1 MRALPDEFKLNPDL
15 IQTIHWPDLYG
26 SAEGF
31 GITRLADR
39 LEAPVI
45 VVANNSRRLKLL
57 QEEIAFFMQDHSTAP
72 LLTLSDWE
80 CLPYDVVSPQPE
92 VISDRLRTLAQIPY
106 LERGILLTTV
116 PALMQRLPPSEYIS
130 GHSFFLEA
138 GQILDPENLRN
149 QLHETGYLSVTQVL
163 CQGEY
168 AIRGGV
174 IDIYPMGSNEPLR
187 LDLFGNQLETIRLF
201 DPESQRSSDTRK
213 TVELLPGREYP
224 TDRDAINQFRA
235 NFRSQFEGDPQKHLV
250 YREVSKG
257 NLPTAL
263 DYFWPLFFSQTDTL
277 FEHLPPNATWIL
289 DMGFRDNLDKQW
301 AAINDRHKLACIV
314 PERLPLPPEQLYAAP
329 VEIIQRIDSQTK
341 IFLGTKAHE
350 QSDRPLPG
358 TFWVEPKNS
367 EPYQAITTHL
377 QHSRYKTLLAF
388 ESLGRQDIIN
398 EVLRGRGMSP
408 TEVDG
413 WNEFA
418 RQDGPHLATVA
429 CRIERG
435 AVFHELKLELITETQ
450 IFGERATHTSRRA
463 TGSRDPESI
472 IQSLAE
478 LKTDDPVV
486 HEDHGVGRYR
496 GLKVMRILEHESE
509 LMVVDYQG
517 GDKLYVPILNLHLVS
532 RYLGGDPE
540 TAPLHKLG
548 SEQWTRIK
556 DRAVKRTRDTAAE
569 LLEIQA
575 IRAARSGLALAIPSQ
590 EYSKFIST
598 FVHDETPD
606 QITAME
612 DVLNDLTSN
621 RPMDRLVC
629 GDVGFGK
636 TEIALRAAFVAV
648 HNGKQVALLVPTTL
662 LAQQHFNTFLD
673 RFSDQPV
680 SIRCISRLQTPKEVK
695 KTLNSLR
702 DASLDIVVGTHRLL
716 QPDVSFKD
724 LGLLIIDEEHRFGVR
739 QKEHIKKL
747 RKVVDILTLTATP
760 IPRTLNFTMTGVRDI
775 SLIATPPKQRV
786 AIKTFIRIK
795 HDGLIREACLR
806 EINRGGQVFFLHN
819 QVKSIERVKDELQ
832 YLIPEATI
840 GIAHGQMP
848 ESKLEVVMRN
858 FQQQRF
864 NLMVCSTI
872 IESGIDIPNANT
884 ILIDRAD
891 RLGLAQLHQIR
902 GRVGRSNRQA
912 FAYLLI
918 PDEIAITKNATK
930 RLDAIA
936 SLEGLGAGF
945 SLASHDLE
953 IRGAGEILGE
963 EQSGTIDDIGF
974 SLYADYLKRAIRDLS
989 KLSDDTKPTLY
1000 DQARTEVDLN
1010 LPILFSDS
1018 YLPDVHTRLLLY
1030 KRIAN
1035 ARTVDELYDL
1045 QLETLDR
1052 FGLLPEAAKS
1062 VFAIGT
1068 IKLTATDLGIE
1079 KIQLGDEG
1087 GFVQFSEHTAL
1098 NPILLIDLI
1107 ESSDGVLTMR
1117 DAYKLNIT
1125 TSLPL
1130 AQDKIA
1136 YIKHLL
1142 ARLQSEP

>member
-1 MRALPDEFKLNPDL
+1 MRALPDEFKQNSAF
-15 IQTIHWPDLYG
+15 TETTRWSDLYG
-26 SAEGF
+26 SAEGY
-31 GITRLADR
+31 GIAQLADR
-39 LEAPVI
+39 LKTPV
-45 VVANNSRRLKLL
+45 VVIANNSRRMKLL
-57 QEEIAFFMQDHSTAP
+57 QDEIAFFIRDHSTAP
-72 LLTLSDWE
+72 LLSLSDWE

-92 VISDRLRTLAQIPY
+92 IISDRLRTLAQIPH
-106 LERGILLTTV
+106 LEQGILLSTV
-116 PALMQRLPPSEYIS
+116 PALMQRLPPSKYIS
-130 GHSFFLEA
+130 GHSFFLET
-138 GQILDPENLRN
+138 GQIVDPDNLRKRL
-149 QLHETGYLSVTQVL
+149 QEAGYLAVSQVL

-174 IDIYPMGSNEPLR
+174 IDIYPMGSSDPFR

-201 DPESQRSSDTRK
+201 DPESQRSSDTRNSID
-213 TVELLPGREYP
+213 LLPGREYP
-224 TDRDAINQFRA
+224 TDHDAINQFRT
-235 NFRSQFEGDPQKHLV
+235 NFRRQFEGDPQKHLV
-250 YREVSKG
+250 YREISKG
-257 NLPTAL
+257 NLLTGL
-263 DYFWPLFFSQTDTL
+263 DYFWPLFYSQTDTL
-277 FEHLPPNATWIL
+277 FEHLPSNATWVL
-289 DMGFRDNLDKQW
+289 DKDFRDSVDKHW
-301 AAINDRHKLACIV
+301 AAIVDRHKLACLV

-329 VEIIQRIDSQTK
+329 AEISRRVNSEVN
-341 IFLGTKAHE
+341 IFLGTETHE
-350 QSDRPLPG
+350 QSEKRRPG
-358 TFWVEPKNS
+358 TFWVEPRNS
-367 EPYQAITTHL
+367 EPYQAITKHL
-377 QHSRYKTLLAF
+377 QHTRYKTLLAF
-388 ESLGRQDIIN
+388 ESVGRQDIIS
-398 EVLRGRGMSP
+398 EVLRGRDMCP

-413 WNEFA
+413 WTEFA
-418 RQDGPHLATVA
+418 KKGGPHLATVT

-435 AVFHELKLELITETQ
+435 AVFQDLGLEVITETQ
-450 IFGERATHTSRRA
+450 IFGERTTRA
-463 TGSRDPESI
+463 SKRTASSRDPESI

-478 LKTDDPVV
+478 LKIDDPVV

-517 GDKLYVPILNLHLVS
+517 GDKLYVPILNLHLIN

-548 SEQWTRIK
+548 SEQWARAK
-556 DRAVKRTRDTAAE
+556 DRAAKRTRDTAAE

-575 IRAARSGLALAIPSQ
+575 IRASRAGASLAIPSE
-590 EYSKFIST
+590 EYSTFVST
-598 FVHDETPD
+598 FVHEETPD

-612 DVLNDLTSN
+612 DVLSDLVSDQ
-621 RPMDRLVC
+621 PMDRLVC

-636 TEIALRAAFVAV
+636 TEIALRAAFVAI

-662 LAQQHFNTFLD
+662 LAQQHFDTFLD
-673 RFSDQPV
+673 RFSNQPV
-680 SIRCISRLQTPKEVK
+680 SIRCVSRLQTNKEVE
-695 KTLNSLR
+695 KTLASLR
-702 DASLDIVVGTHRLL
+702 NATLDIVIGTHRLL
-716 QPDVSFKD
+716 QPDVSFMD

-775 SLIATPPKQRV
+775 SLIATPPEQRV

-819 QVKSIERVKDELQ
+819 QVKSIERVRDELQ
-832 YLIPEATI
+832 ILVPEATI

-848 ESKLEVVMRN
+848 ESELEVVMRN

-864 NLMVCSTI
+864 NLMVCSTF

-945 SLASHDLE
+945 ALASHDLE
-953 IRGAGEILGE
+953 IRGAGELLGE

-974 SLYADYLKRAIRDLS
+974 SLYADYLSRAIRDLA
-989 KLSDDTKPTLY
+989 KLPNDNKYTLHE
-1000 DQARTEVDLN
+1000 QIRTEIDLD
-1010 LPILFSDS
+1010 LPILFPDS
-1018 YLPDVHTRLLLY
+1018 YLPDVHARLLLY

-1035 ARTVDELYDL
+1035 AQTAEDLYDL

-1062 VFAIGT
+1062 VFAISD
-1068 IKLTATDLGIE
+1068 IKLTATGLGIE
-1079 KIQLGDEG
+1079 KIKLGDKG
-1087 GFVQFSEHTAL
+1087 GFVKFSEHTAL
-1098 NPILLIDLI
+1098 DPVQLVDLI
-1107 ESSDGVLTMR
+1107 ESSNNEINMR
-1117 DAYKLNIT
+1117 GTYTLGIT

-1130 AQDKIA
+1130 PQDKIA
-1136 YIKHLL
+1136 YIKNLL
-1142 ARLQSEP
+1142 ATLQSDP

>member
-1 MRALPDEFKLNPDL
+1 MRALRDKFKPNSDL
-15 IQTIHWPDLYG
+15 TQTTRWSELYG

-31 GITRLADR
+31 GITRLADS
-39 LEAPVI
+39 LEKPV
-45 VVANNSRRLKLL
+45 VVIANDSRRMKLL
-57 QEEIAFFMQDHSTAP
+57 QEEIAFFIRDHSTAP
-72 LLTLSDWE
+72 LLSLSDWE

-92 VISDRLRTLAQIPY
+92 VISDRLRTLAQIPH
-106 LERGILLTTV
+106 LERGILLSTV

-130 GHSFFLEA
+130 GHSFFLET
-138 GQILDPENLRN
+138 GQIVDPENLRIRL
-149 QLHETGYLSVTQVL
+149 QEAGYLAVSQVL

-174 IDIYPMGSNEPLR
+174 IDIYPMGSSEPFR

-201 DPESQRSSDTRK
+201 DPTSQRSSETRSSI
-213 TVELLPGREYP
+213 ELLPGREYP
-224 TDRDAINQFRA
+224 TDRDAINRFRA
-235 NFRSQFEGDPQKHLV
+235 NFRRQFEGDPQKHLV
-250 YREVSKG
+250 YREISKG
-257 NLPTAL
+257 NLPAGL
-263 DYFWPLFFSQTDTL
+263 DCFWPLFYSQTDTL
-277 FEHLPPNATWIL
+277 FEHLPCNATWIL
-289 DMGFRDNLDKQW
+289 DKDFRDSVDKHW
-301 AAINDRHKLACIV
+301 AAIADRHTLACLV

-329 VEIIQRIDSQTK
+329 TEIIPRLDDEVK
-341 IFLGTKAHE
+341 IVLGTEEHE
-350 QSDRPLPG
+350 QSERPIPG
-358 TFWVEPKNS
+358 TFWVEPRSS
-367 EPYQAITTHL
+367 EPYQAVIKHL
-377 QHSRYKTLLAF
+377 QHTRYKTLLAF

-398 EVLRGRGMSP
+398 EVLRGRDMCP

-413 WNEFA
+413 WIEFSNKG
-418 RQDGPHLATVA
+418 GPHLATTT

-435 AVFHELKLELITETQ
+435 AVFQDLGLEVITETQ
-450 IFGERATHTSRRA
+450 IFGERATHTSRRTA
-463 TGSRDPESI
+463 SSRNPESI
-472 IQSLAE
+472 IKSLAE
-478 LKTDDPVV
+478 LKVDDPVV

-496 GLKVMRILEHESE
+496 GLKIMRILEHESE

-517 GDKLYVPILNLHLVS
+517 DDKLYVPILNLHLVS

-548 SEQWTRIK
+548 SEQWARVK
-556 DRAVKRTRDTAAE
+556 DRAAKRTRDTAAE

-575 IRAARSGLALAIPSQ
+575 IRASRAGATLAIPTQ
-590 EYSKFIST
+590 EYSKFVST
-598 FVHDETPD
+598 FVHEETPD

-612 DVLNDLTSN
+612 DVLNDLVSD

-662 LAQQHFNTFLD
+662 LAQQHFDTFLD
-673 RFSDQPV
+673 RFSNQPV
-680 SIRCISRLQTPKEVK
+680 SIRCVSRLQTNKEVE
-695 KTLNSLR
+695 KTLDSLR
-702 DASLDIVVGTHRLL
+702 NASLDIVIGTHRLL

-747 RKVVDILTLTATP
+747 RQVVDILTLTATP

-775 SLIATPPKQRV
+775 SLIATPPEQRV
-786 AIKTFIRIK
+786 AIKTFVRIK

-819 QVKSIERVKDELQ
+819 QVRSIERVRDELQ
-832 YLIPEATI
+832 ILVPEATI

-848 ESKLEVVMRN
+848 ESELEVVMRN

-902 GRVGRSNRQA
+902 GRVGRSHRQA

-918 PDEIAITKNATK
+918 PDEITITKNATK

-945 SLASHDLE
+945 ALASHDLE
-953 IRGAGEILGE
+953 IRGAGELLGE

-974 SLYADYLKRAIRDLS
+974 SLYADYLNRAIRDLS
-989 KLSDDTKPTLY
+989 KLPTDTKFTL
-1000 DQARTEVDLN
+1000 DEQTRTEVDLD
-1010 LPILFSDS
+1010 LPILFPDS

-1030 KRIAN
+1030 KRIAS
-1035 ARTVDELYDL
+1035 AETTEDLYDL

-1052 FGLLPEAAKS
+1052 FGLLPEVAKS
-1062 VFAIGT
+1062 VFAISD
-1068 IKLTATDLGIE
+1068 IKLTATSLGIE
-1079 KIQLGDEG
+1079 KIQLGDNG
-1087 GFVQFSEHTAL
+1087 GVVRFSEHTAL
-1098 NPILLIDLI
+1098 DPILLVDLI
-1107 ESSDGVLTMR
+1107 ESSDGEIHMR
-1117 DAYKLNIT
+1117 GAYILNIIA
-1125 TSLPL
+1125 SLPL
-1130 AQDKIA
+1130 PQDKIA

-1142 ARLQSEP
+1142 ATLRGDP

>member
-1 MRALPDEFKLNPDL
+1 MRALPDEFKQNSAF
-15 IQTIHWPDLYG
+15 TETTRWSDLYG

-31 GITRLADR
+31 GIARLADR
-39 LEAPVI
+39 LKTPV
-45 VVANNSRRLKLL
+45 VVIANNSRRMKLL
-57 QEEIAFFMQDHSTAP
+57 QDEIAFFIRDHSTAP
-72 LLTLSDWE
+72 LLSLSDWE

-92 VISDRLRTLAQIPY
+92 IISDRLRTLAQIPH
-106 LERGILLTTV
+106 LEQGILLSTV

-130 GHSFFLEA
+130 GHSFFLET
-138 GQILDPENLRN
+138 GQIVDPDNLRKRL
-149 QLHETGYLSVTQVL
+149 QEAGYLAVSQVL

-174 IDIYPMGSNEPLR
+174 IDIYPMGSSDPFR

-201 DPESQRSSDTRK
+201 DPESQRSSDTRNSI
-213 TVELLPGREYP
+213 ELLPGREYP
-224 TDRDAINQFRA
+224 TDHDAINQFRT
-235 NFRSQFEGDPQKHLV
+235 NFRRQFEGDPQKHLV
-250 YREVSKG
+250 YREISKG
-257 NLPTAL
+257 NLPTGL
-263 DYFWPLFFSQTDTL
+263 DYFWPLFYSQTDTL
-277 FEHLPPNATWIL
+277 FEHLPSNATWVL
-289 DMGFRDNLDKQW
+289 DKDFRDSVDKHW
-301 AAINDRHKLACIV
+301 AAIVDRHKLACLV

-329 VEIIQRIDSQTK
+329 AEISRRVNSEIN
-341 IFLGTKAHE
+341 IFLGTETHE
-350 QSDRPLPG
+350 QSEKRRPG
-358 TFWVEPKNS
+358 TFWVEPRNS
-367 EPYQAITTHL
+367 EPYQAITKHL
-377 QHSRYKTLLAF
+377 QHTRYKTLLAF
-388 ESLGRQDIIN
+388 ESVGRQDIIS
-398 EVLRGRGMSP
+398 EVLRGRDMCP

-413 WNEFA
+413 WSEFA
-418 RQDGPHLATVA
+418 KKGGPHLATVT

-435 AVFHELKLELITETQ
+435 AVFQDLGLEVITETQ
-450 IFGERATHTSRRA
+450 IFGERTTRA
-463 TGSRDPESI
+463 SKRTAGSRDPESI

-478 LKTDDPVV
+478 LKIDDPVV

-517 GDKLYVPILNLHLVS
+517 GDKLYVPILNLHLVN

-548 SEQWTRIK
+548 SEQWARAK
-556 DRAVKRTRDTAAE
+556 DRAAKRTRDTAAE

-575 IRAARSGLALAIPSQ
+575 IRASRAGASLAIPSE
-590 EYSKFIST
+590 EYSTFVST
-598 FVHDETPD
+598 FVHEETPD

-612 DVLNDLTSN
+612 DVLSDLVSDQ
-621 RPMDRLVC
+621 PMDRLVC

-636 TEIALRAAFVAV
+636 TEIALRAAFVAI

-662 LAQQHFNTFLD
+662 LAQQHFDTFLD
-673 RFSDQPV
+673 RFSNQPV
-680 SIRCISRLQTPKEVK
+680 SIRCVSRLQTNKEVE
-695 KTLNSLR
+695 KTLASLR
-702 DASLDIVVGTHRLL
+702 NATLDIVIGTHRLL
-716 QPDVSFKD
+716 QPDVSFMD

-775 SLIATPPKQRV
+775 SLIATPPEQRV

-819 QVKSIERVKDELQ
+819 QVKSIERVRDELQ
-832 YLIPEATI
+832 ILVPEATI

-848 ESKLEVVMRN
+848 ESELEVVMRN

-918 PDEIAITKNATK
+918 PDEITITANATK

-945 SLASHDLE
+945 ALASHDLE
-953 IRGAGEILGE
+953 IRGAGELLGE

-974 SLYADYLKRAIRDLS
+974 SLYADYLNRAIRDLA
-989 KLSDDTKPTLY
+989 KLPNDNKYTLHE
-1000 DQARTEVDLN
+1000 QIRTEIDLD
-1010 LPILFSDS
+1010 LPILFPDS
-1018 YLPDVHTRLLLY
+1018 YLPDVHARLLLY

-1035 ARTVDELYDL
+1035 AQTAEDLYDL

-1062 VFAIGT
+1062 VFAISD
-1068 IKLTATDLGIE
+1068 IKLTATGLGIE
-1079 KIQLGDEG
+1079 KIKLGDKG
-1087 GFVQFSEHTAL
+1087 GFVKFSEHTAL
-1098 NPILLIDLI
+1098 DPVQLVDLI
-1107 ESSDGVLTMR
+1107 ESSNNEINMR
-1117 DAYKLNIT
+1117 GTYTLGIT
-1125 TSLPL
+1125 RSLPL
-1130 AQDKIA
+1130 PQDKITYA
-1136 YIKHLL
+1136 KNLMNLL
-1142 ARLQSEP
+1142 RDNV

>member
-1 MRALPDEFKLNPDL
+1 M
-15 IQTIHWPDLYG
+15 
-26 SAEGF
+26 
-31 GITRLADR
+31 
-39 LEAPVI
+39 
-45 VVANNSRRLKLL
+45 
-57 QEEIAFFMQDHSTAP
+57 
-72 LLTLSDWE
+72 
-80 CLPYDVVSPQPE
+80 
-92 VISDRLRTLAQIPY
+92 
-106 LERGILLTTV
+106 
-116 PALMQRLPPSEYIS
+116 
-130 GHSFFLEA
+130 
-138 GQILDPENLRN
+138 
-149 QLHETGYLSVTQVL
+149 
-163 CQGEY
+163 
-168 AIRGGV
+168 
-174 IDIYPMGSNEPLR
+174 
-187 LDLFGNQLETIRLF
+187 
-201 DPESQRSSDTRK
+201 
-213 TVELLPGREYP
+213 
-224 TDRDAINQFRA
+224 
-235 NFRSQFEGDPQKHLV
+235 
-250 YREVSKG
+250 YREISKG
-257 NLPTAL
+257 NLPTGL
-263 DYFWPLFFSQTDTL
+263 DFFWPLFYSQTDTL
-277 FEHLPPNATWIL
+277 FEHLPSNATWVL
-289 DMGFRDNLDKQW
+289 DKDFRDSVDKQW
-301 AAINDRHKLACIV
+301 AAIVDRHKLACLV

-329 VEIIQRIDSQTK
+329 AEIIQRVDSEVK
-341 IFLGTKAHE
+341 IFLGTETHE
-350 QSDRPLPG
+350 QSEKRRPG
-358 TFWVEPKNS
+358 TFWVEPRNS
-367 EPYQAITTHL
+367 EPYQAVTKHL
-377 QHSRYKTLLAF
+377 QHTRYKTLLAF

-398 EVLRGRGMSP
+398 EVLRGRDMCP
-408 TEVDG
+408 TEVNG
-413 WNEFA
+413 WAEFV
-418 RQDGPHLATVA
+418 RKGGPHLATVN

-435 AVFHELKLELITETQ
+435 AVFQDLGLEVITEIQ
-450 IFGERATHTSRRA
+450 IFGERTTRAPRRTA
-463 TGSRDPESI
+463 ISRDPESI
-472 IQSLAE
+472 IKSLAE
-478 LKTDDPVV
+478 LKIDDPVV

-517 GDKLYVPILNLHLVS
+517 GDKLYVPILNLHLVN

-548 SEQWTRIK
+548 SEQWARAK
-556 DRAVKRTRDTAAE
+556 DRAAKRTRDTAAE

-575 IRAARSGLALAIPSQ
+575 IRASRAGASLAIPSE
-590 EYSKFIST
+590 EYSTFVST
-598 FVHDETPD
+598 FVHEETPD

-612 DVLNDLTSN
+612 DVLSDLVSDQ
-621 RPMDRLVC
+621 PMDRLVC

-636 TEIALRAAFVAV
+636 TEIALRAAFVAI

-662 LAQQHFNTFLD
+662 LAQQHFDTFLD

-680 SIRCISRLQTPKEVK
+680 SIRCVSRLQTNKEVE
-695 KTLNSLR
+695 KTLASLR
-702 DASLDIVVGTHRLL
+702 NATLDIVIGTHRLL
-716 QPDVSFKD
+716 QPDVSFMD

-775 SLIATPPKQRV
+775 SLIATPPEQRV

-819 QVKSIERVKDELQ
+819 QVKSIERVRDELQ
-832 YLIPEATI
+832 ILVPEATI

-848 ESKLEVVMRN
+848 ESELEVVMRN

-945 SLASHDLE
+945 ALASHDLE
-953 IRGAGEILGE
+953 IRGAGELLGE

-974 SLYADYLKRAIRDLS
+974 SLYADYLNRAIRDLA
-989 KLSDDTKPTLY
+989 KLPNDNKYTLY
-1000 DQARTEVDLN
+1000 EQIRTEIDLD
-1010 LPILFSDS
+1010 LPILFPDS
-1018 YLPDVHTRLLLY
+1018 YLPDVHARLLLY

-1035 ARTVDELYDL
+1035 AQTVEDLYDL

-1062 VFAIGT
+1062 VFAISD
-1068 IKLTATDLGIE
+1068 IKLTATGLGIE
-1079 KIQLGDEG
+1079 KIKLGDKG
-1087 GFVQFSEHTAL
+1087 GFVKFSEHTAL
-1098 NPILLIDLI
+1098 DPVQLVDLI
-1107 ESSDGVLTMR
+1107 ESSNNEINMR
-1117 DAYKLNIT
+1117 GTYTLGIT

-1130 AQDKIA
+1130 PQDKITYA
-1136 YIKHLL
+1136 KNLMNLL
-1142 ARLQSEP
+1142 RDNV

>member
-1 MRALPDEFKLNPDL
+1 MRALPDEFKQNSAF
-15 IQTIHWPDLYG
+15 TETTRWSDLYG
-26 SAEGF
+26 SAEGY
-31 GITRLADR
+31 GIARLADR
-39 LEAPVI
+39 LKTPV
-45 VVANNSRRLKLL
+45 VVIANNSRRMKLL
-57 QEEIAFFMQDHSTAP
+57 QDEIAFFIRDHSTAP
-72 LLTLSDWE
+72 LLSLSDWE

-92 VISDRLRTLAQIPY
+92 IISDRLRTLAQIPH
-106 LERGILLTTV
+106 LEQGILLSTV
-116 PALMQRLPPSEYIS
+116 PALMQRLPPSKYIS
-130 GHSFFLEA
+130 GHSFFLET
-138 GQILDPENLRN
+138 GQIVDPDNLRKRL
-149 QLHETGYLSVTQVL
+149 QEAGYLAVSQVL

-174 IDIYPMGSNEPLR
+174 IDIYPMGSSDPFR
-187 LDLFGNQLETIRLF
+187 LDLFGNQLETIRSF
-201 DPESQRSSDTRK
+201 DPESQRSSDTRNSI
-213 TVELLPGREYP
+213 ELLPGREYP
-224 TDRDAINQFRA
+224 TDHDAINQFRT
-235 NFRSQFEGDPQKHLV
+235 NFRRQFEGDPQKHLV
-250 YREVSKG
+250 YREISKG
-257 NLPTAL
+257 NLPTGL
-263 DYFWPLFFSQTDTL
+263 DYFWPLFYSQTDTL
-277 FEHLPPNATWIL
+277 FEHLPSNATWVL
-289 DMGFRDNLDKQW
+289 DKDFRDSVDKHW
-301 AAINDRHKLACIV
+301 AAIVDRHKLACLV

-329 VEIIQRIDSQTK
+329 AEISRRVNSEVN
-341 IFLGTKAHE
+341 IFLGTETRE
-350 QSDRPLPG
+350 QSEKRRPG
-358 TFWVEPKNS
+358 TFWVEPRNS
-367 EPYQAITTHL
+367 EPYQAITKHL
-377 QHSRYKTLLAF
+377 QHTRYKTLLAF
-388 ESLGRQDIIN
+388 ESVGRQDIIS
-398 EVLRGRGMSP
+398 EALRSRDMCP

-413 WNEFA
+413 WTEFA
-418 RQDGPHLATVA
+418 KKGGPHLATVT

-435 AVFHELKLELITETQ
+435 AVFQDLGLEVITEIQ
-450 IFGERATHTSRRA
+450 IFGERTTRA
-463 TGSRDPESI
+463 SKRTASSRDPESI

-478 LKTDDPVV
+478 LKIDDPVV

-517 GDKLYVPILNLHLVS
+517 GDKLYVPILNLHLIN

-548 SEQWTRIK
+548 SEQWARAK
-556 DRAVKRTRDTAAE
+556 DRAAKRTRDTAAE

-575 IRAARSGLALAIPSQ
+575 IRASRAGASLAIPSE
-590 EYSKFIST
+590 EYSTFVST
-598 FVHDETPD
+598 FVHEETPD

-612 DVLNDLTSN
+612 DVLSDLASDQ
-621 RPMDRLVC
+621 PMDRLVC

-636 TEIALRAAFVAV
+636 TEIALRAAFVAI

-662 LAQQHFNTFLD
+662 LAQQHFDTFLD
-673 RFSDQPV
+673 RFSNQPV
-680 SIRCISRLQTPKEVK
+680 SIRCVSRLQTNKEVE
-695 KTLNSLR
+695 KTLASLR
-702 DASLDIVVGTHRLL
+702 NATLDIVIGTHRLL
-716 QPDVSFKD
+716 QPDVSFMD

-775 SLIATPPKQRV
+775 SLIATPPEQRV

-819 QVKSIERVKDELQ
+819 QVKSIERVRDELQ
-832 YLIPEATI
+832 ILVPEATI

-848 ESKLEVVMRN
+848 ESELEVVMRN

-945 SLASHDLE
+945 ALASHDLE
-953 IRGAGEILGE
+953 IRGAGELLGE

-974 SLYADYLKRAIRDLS
+974 SLYADYLNRAIRDLA
-989 KLSDDTKPTLY
+989 KLPNDNKYTLHE
-1000 DQARTEVDLN
+1000 QIRTEIDLD
-1010 LPILFSDS
+1010 LPILFPDS
-1018 YLPDVHTRLLLY
+1018 YLPDVHARLLLY

-1035 ARTVDELYDL
+1035 AQTAEDLYDL

-1062 VFAIGT
+1062 VFAISD
-1068 IKLTATDLGIE
+1068 IKLTATGLGIE
-1079 KIQLGDEG
+1079 KIKLGDKG
-1087 GFVQFSEHTAL
+1087 GFVKFSGHTAL
-1098 NPILLIDLI
+1098 DPVQLVDLI
-1107 ESSDGVLTMR
+1107 ESSNNEINMR
-1117 DAYKLNIT
+1117 GTYTLGIT
-1125 TSLPL
+1125 RSLPL
-1130 AQDKIA
+1130 PQDKITYA
-1136 YIKHLL
+1136 KNLMNLL
-1142 ARLQSEP
+1142 RDNV

>member
-1 MRALPDEFKLNPDL
+1 M
-15 IQTIHWPDLYG
+15 
-26 SAEGF
+26 
-31 GITRLADR
+31 
-39 LEAPVI
+39 
-45 VVANNSRRLKLL
+45 
-57 QEEIAFFMQDHSTAP
+57 
-72 LLTLSDWE
+72 
-80 CLPYDVVSPQPE
+80 
-92 VISDRLRTLAQIPY
+92 
-106 LERGILLTTV
+106 
-116 PALMQRLPPSEYIS
+116 
-130 GHSFFLEA
+130 
-138 GQILDPENLRN
+138 
-149 QLHETGYLSVTQVL
+149 
-163 CQGEY
+163 
-168 AIRGGV
+168 
-174 IDIYPMGSNEPLR
+174 
-187 LDLFGNQLETIRLF
+187 
-201 DPESQRSSDTRK
+201 
-213 TVELLPGREYP
+213 
-224 TDRDAINQFRA
+224 
-235 NFRSQFEGDPQKHLV
+235 
-250 YREVSKG
+250 YREISKG
-257 NLPTAL
+257 NLPTGL
-263 DYFWPLFFSQTDTL
+263 DYFWPLFYSQTDTL
-277 FEHLPPNATWIL
+277 FEHLLSNATWVL
-289 DMGFRDNLDKQW
+289 DKDFRDSVDKHW
-301 AAINDRHKLACIV
+301 AAIVDRHKLACLV

-329 VEIIQRIDSQTK
+329 AEISRRVNSEVN
-341 IFLGTKAHE
+341 IFLGTETHE
-350 QSDRPLPG
+350 QSEKRRPG
-358 TFWVEPKNS
+358 TFWVEPRNS
-367 EPYQAITTHL
+367 EPYQAITKHL
-377 QHSRYKTLLAF
+377 QHTRYKTLLAF
-388 ESLGRQDIIN
+388 ESVGKQDIIS
-398 EVLRGRGMSP
+398 EVLRGRDMCP

-413 WNEFA
+413 WTEFA
-418 RQDGPHLATVA
+418 RKGGPHLATVT
-429 CRIERG
+429 CRMERG
-435 AVFHELKLELITETQ
+435 AVFQDLGLEVITETQ
-450 IFGERATHTSRRA
+450 IFGERTTRAPRRTA
-463 TGSRDPESI
+463 ISRDPESI
-472 IQSLAE
+472 IKSLAE
-478 LKTDDPVV
+478 LKIDDPVV

-517 GDKLYVPILNLHLVS
+517 GDKLYVPILNLHLVN

-548 SEQWTRIK
+548 SEQWARAK
-556 DRAVKRTRDTAAE
+556 DRAAKRTRDTAAE

-575 IRAARSGLALAIPSQ
+575 IRASRAGASLAIPSE
-590 EYSKFIST
+590 EYSTFVST
-598 FVHDETPD
+598 FVHEETPD

-612 DVLNDLTSN
+612 DVLSDLVSDQ
-621 RPMDRLVC
+621 PMDRLVC

-636 TEIALRAAFVAV
+636 TEIALRAAFVAI

-662 LAQQHFNTFLD
+662 LAQQHFDTFLD

-680 SIRCISRLQTPKEVK
+680 SIRCVSRLQTNKEVE
-695 KTLNSLR
+695 KTLASLR
-702 DASLDIVVGTHRLL
+702 NATLDIVIGTHRLL
-716 QPDVSFKD
+716 QPDVSFMD

-775 SLIATPPKQRV
+775 SLIATPPEQRV

-795 HDGLIREACLR
+795 HEGLIREACLR

-819 QVKSIERVKDELQ
+819 QVKSIERVRDELQ
-832 YLIPEATI
+832 ILVPEATI

-848 ESKLEVVMRN
+848 ESELEVVMRN

-945 SLASHDLE
+945 ALASHDLE
-953 IRGAGEILGE
+953 IRGAGELLGE

-974 SLYADYLKRAIRDLS
+974 SLYADYLNRAIRDLA
-989 KLSDDTKPTLY
+989 KLPNDNKYTLY
-1000 DQARTEVDLN
+1000 EQIRTEIDLD
-1010 LPILFSDS
+1010 LPILFPDS
-1018 YLPDVHTRLLLY
+1018 YLPDVHARLLLY

-1035 ARTVDELYDL
+1035 AQTVEDLYDL

-1062 VFAIGT
+1062 VFAISD
-1068 IKLTATDLGIE
+1068 IKLTATGLGIE
-1079 KIQLGDEG
+1079 KIKLGDKG
-1087 GFVQFSEHTAL
+1087 GFVKFSEHTAL
-1098 NPILLIDLI
+1098 DPVQLVDLI
-1107 ESSDGVLTMR
+1107 ESSNNEINMRGTYTLGV
-1117 DAYKLNIT
+1117 T

-1130 AQDKIA
+1130 PQDKIA

-1142 ARLQSEP
+1142 ATLQSDP

>member
-1 MRALPDEFKLNPDL
+1 MRALPDEFKQNSAF
-15 IQTIHWPDLYG
+15 TETTRWSDLYG
-26 SAEGF
+26 SAEGY
-31 GITRLADR
+31 GIARLADR
-39 LEAPVI
+39 LKTPV
-45 VVANNSRRLKLL
+45 VVIANNSRRMKLL
-57 QEEIAFFMQDHSTAP
+57 QDEIAFFIRDHSTAP
-72 LLTLSDWE
+72 LLSLSDWE

-92 VISDRLRTLAQIPY
+92 IISDRLRTLAQIPH
-106 LERGILLTTV
+106 LEQGILLSTV
-116 PALMQRLPPSEYIS
+116 PALMQRLPPSKYIS
-130 GHSFFLEA
+130 GHSFFLET
-138 GQILDPENLRN
+138 GQIVDPDNLRKRL
-149 QLHETGYLSVTQVL
+149 QEAGYLAVSQVL

-174 IDIYPMGSNEPLR
+174 IDIYPMGSSDPFR

-201 DPESQRSSDTRK
+201 DPESQRSSDTRNSI
-213 TVELLPGREYP
+213 ELLPGREYP
-224 TDRDAINQFRA
+224 TDHDAINQFRT
-235 NFRSQFEGDPQKHLV
+235 NFRRQFEGDPQKHLV
-250 YREVSKG
+250 YREISKG
-257 NLPTAL
+257 NLPTGL
-263 DYFWPLFFSQTDTL
+263 DYFWPLFYSQTDTL
-277 FEHLPPNATWIL
+277 FEHLPSNATWVL
-289 DMGFRDNLDKQW
+289 DKDFRDSVDKHW
-301 AAINDRHKLACIV
+301 AAIVDRHKLACLV

-329 VEIIQRIDSQTK
+329 AEISRRVNSEVN
-341 IFLGTKAHE
+341 IFLGTETHE
-350 QSDRPLPG
+350 QSEKRRPG
-358 TFWVEPKNS
+358 TFWVEPRNS
-367 EPYQAITTHL
+367 EPYQAITKHL
-377 QHSRYKTLLAF
+377 QHTRYKTLLAF
-388 ESLGRQDIIN
+388 ESVGRQDIIS
-398 EVLRGRGMSP
+398 EVLRGRDMCP

-413 WNEFA
+413 WTEFA
-418 RQDGPHLATVA
+418 KKGGPHLATVT

-435 AVFHELKLELITETQ
+435 AVFQDLGLEVITEIQ
-450 IFGERATHTSRRA
+450 IFGERTTRA
-463 TGSRDPESI
+463 SKRTASSRDPESI

-478 LKTDDPVV
+478 LKIDDPVV

-517 GDKLYVPILNLHLVS
+517 GDKLYVPILNLHLIN

-548 SEQWTRIK
+548 SEQWARAK
-556 DRAVKRTRDTAAE
+556 DRAAKRTRDTAAE

-575 IRAARSGLALAIPSQ
+575 IRASRAGASLAIPSE
-590 EYSKFIST
+590 EYSTFVST
-598 FVHDETPD
+598 FVHEETPD

-612 DVLNDLTSN
+612 DVLSDLVSDQ
-621 RPMDRLVC
+621 PMDRLVC

-636 TEIALRAAFVAV
+636 TEIALRAAFVAI

-662 LAQQHFNTFLD
+662 LAQQHFDTFLD
-673 RFSDQPV
+673 RFSNQPV
-680 SIRCISRLQTPKEVK
+680 SIRCVSRLQTNKEVE
-695 KTLNSLR
+695 KTLASLR
-702 DASLDIVVGTHRLL
+702 NATLDIVIGTHRLL
-716 QPDVSFKD
+716 QPDVSFMD

-775 SLIATPPKQRV
+775 SLIATPPEQRV

-819 QVKSIERVKDELQ
+819 QVKSIERVRDELQ
-832 YLIPEATI
+832 ILVPEATI

-848 ESKLEVVMRN
+848 ESELEVVMRN

-945 SLASHDLE
+945 ALASHDLE
-953 IRGAGEILGE
+953 IRGAGELLGE

-974 SLYADYLKRAIRDLS
+974 SLYADYLNRAIRDLA
-989 KLSDDTKPTLY
+989 KLPNDNKYTLHE
-1000 DQARTEVDLN
+1000 QIRTEIDLD
-1010 LPILFSDS
+1010 LPILFPDS
-1018 YLPDVHTRLLLY
+1018 YLPDVHARLLLY

-1035 ARTVDELYDL
+1035 AQTAEDLYDL

-1062 VFAIGT
+1062 VFAISD
-1068 IKLTATDLGIE
+1068 IKLTATGLGIE
-1079 KIQLGDEG
+1079 KIKLGDKG
-1087 GFVQFSEHTAL
+1087 GFVKFSEHTAL
-1098 NPILLIDLI
+1098 DPVQLVDLI
-1107 ESSDGVLTMR
+1107 ESSNNEINMR
-1117 DAYKLNIT
+1117 GTYTLGIT
-1125 TSLPL
+1125 RSLPL
-1130 AQDKIA
+1130 PQDKITYA
-1136 YIKHLL
+1136 KNLMNLL
-1142 ARLQSEP
+1142 RDNV

>member
-1 MRALPDEFKLNPDL
+1 
-15 IQTIHWPDLYG
+15 
-26 SAEGF
+26 
-31 GITRLADR
+31 
-39 LEAPVI
+39 
-45 VVANNSRRLKLL
+45 
-57 QEEIAFFMQDHSTAP
+57 
-72 LLTLSDWE
+72 
-80 CLPYDVVSPQPE
+80 
-92 VISDRLRTLAQIPY
+92 
-106 LERGILLTTV
+106 
-116 PALMQRLPPSEYIS
+116 
-130 GHSFFLEA
+130 
-138 GQILDPENLRN
+138 
-149 QLHETGYLSVTQVL
+149 
-163 CQGEY
+163 
-168 AIRGGV
+168 
-174 IDIYPMGSNEPLR
+174 
-187 LDLFGNQLETIRLF
+187 LETIRLF
-201 DPESQRSSDTRK
+201 DPESQRSSDTRNSI
-213 TVELLPGREYP
+213 ELLPGREYP
-224 TDRDAINQFRA
+224 TDHDAINQFRT
-235 NFRSQFEGDPQKHLV
+235 NFRRQFEGDPQKHLV
-250 YREVSKG
+250 YREISKG
-257 NLPTAL
+257 NLPTGL
-263 DYFWPLFFSQTDTL
+263 DYFWPLFYSQTDTL
-277 FEHLPPNATWIL
+277 FEHLLSNATWVL
-289 DMGFRDNLDKQW
+289 DKDFRDSVDKHW
-301 AAINDRHKLACIV
+301 AAIVDRHKLACLV

-329 VEIIQRIDSQTK
+329 AEISRRVNSEVN
-341 IFLGTKAHE
+341 IFLGTETHE
-350 QSDRPLPG
+350 QSEKRRPG
-358 TFWVEPKNS
+358 TFWVEPRNS
-367 EPYQAITTHL
+367 EPYQAITKHL
-377 QHSRYKTLLAF
+377 QHTRYKTLLAF
-388 ESLGRQDIIN
+388 ESVGKQDIIS
-398 EVLRGRGMSP
+398 EVLRGRDMCP

-413 WNEFA
+413 WTEFA
-418 RQDGPHLATVA
+418 RKGGPHLATVT
-429 CRIERG
+429 CRMERG
-435 AVFHELKLELITETQ
+435 AVFQDLGLEVITETQ
-450 IFGERATHTSRRA
+450 IFGERTTRAPRRTA
-463 TGSRDPESI
+463 ISRDPESI
-472 IQSLAE
+472 IKSLAE
-478 LKTDDPVV
+478 LKIDDPVV

-517 GDKLYVPILNLHLVS
+517 GDKLYVPILNLHLVN

-548 SEQWTRIK
+548 SEQWARAK
-556 DRAVKRTRDTAAE
+556 DRAAKRTRDTAAE

-575 IRAARSGLALAIPSQ
+575 IRASRAGASLAIPSE
-590 EYSKFIST
+590 EYSTFVST
-598 FVHDETPD
+598 FVHEETPD

-612 DVLNDLTSN
+612 DVLSDLVSDQ
-621 RPMDRLVC
+621 PMDRLVC

-636 TEIALRAAFVAV
+636 TEIALRAAFVAI

-662 LAQQHFNTFLD
+662 LAQQHFDTFLD

-680 SIRCISRLQTPKEVK
+680 SIRCVSRLQTNKEVE
-695 KTLNSLR
+695 KTLASLR
-702 DASLDIVVGTHRLL
+702 NATLDIVIGTHRLL
-716 QPDVSFKD
+716 QPDVSFMD

-775 SLIATPPKQRV
+775 SLIATPPEQRV

-795 HDGLIREACLR
+795 HEGLIREACLR

-819 QVKSIERVKDELQ
+819 QVKSIERVRDELQ
-832 YLIPEATI
+832 ILVPEATI

-848 ESKLEVVMRN
+848 ESELEVVMRN

-945 SLASHDLE
+945 ALASHDLE
-953 IRGAGEILGE
+953 IRGAGELLGE

-974 SLYADYLKRAIRDLS
+974 SLYADYLNRAIRDLA
-989 KLSDDTKPTLY
+989 KLPNDNKYTLY
-1000 DQARTEVDLN
+1000 EQIRTEIDLD
-1010 LPILFSDS
+1010 LPILFPDS
-1018 YLPDVHTRLLLY
+1018 YLPDVHARLLLY

-1035 ARTVDELYDL
+1035 AQTVEDLYDL

-1062 VFAIGT
+1062 VFAISD
-1068 IKLTATDLGIE
+1068 IKLTATGLGIE
-1079 KIQLGDEG
+1079 KIKLGDKG
-1087 GFVQFSEHTAL
+1087 GFVKFSEHTAL
-1098 NPILLIDLI
+1098 DPVQLVDLI
-1107 ESSDGVLTMR
+1107 ESSNNEINMRGTYTLGV
-1117 DAYKLNIT
+1117 T

-1130 AQDKIA
+1130 PQDKIA

-1142 ARLQSEP
+1142 ATLQSDP

>member
-1 MRALPDEFKLNPDL
+1 MRALPDEFKQNSAF
-15 IQTIHWPDLYG
+15 TETTRWSDLYG
-26 SAEGF
+26 SAEGY
-31 GITRLADR
+31 GIAQLADR
-39 LEAPVI
+39 LKTPV
-45 VVANNSRRLKLL
+45 VVIANNSRRMKLL
-57 QEEIAFFMQDHSTAP
+57 QDEIAFFIRDHSTAP
-72 LLTLSDWE
+72 LLSLSDWE

-92 VISDRLRTLAQIPY
+92 IISDRLRTLAQIPH
-106 LERGILLTTV
+106 LEQGILLSTV
-116 PALMQRLPPSEYIS
+116 PALMQRLPPSKYIS
-130 GHSFFLEA
+130 GHSFFLET
-138 GQILDPENLRN
+138 GQIVDPDNLRKRL
-149 QLHETGYLSVTQVL
+149 QEAGYLAVSQVL

-174 IDIYPMGSNEPLR
+174 IDIYPMGSSDPFR

-201 DPESQRSSDTRK
+201 DPESQRSSDTRNSI
-213 TVELLPGREYP
+213 ELLPGREYP
-224 TDRDAINQFRA
+224 TDHDAINQFRT
-235 NFRSQFEGDPQKHLV
+235 NFRRQFEGDPQKHLV
-250 YREVSKG
+250 YREISKG
-257 NLPTAL
+257 NLLTGL
-263 DYFWPLFFSQTDTL
+263 DYFWPLFYSQTDTL
-277 FEHLPPNATWIL
+277 FEHLPSNATWVL
-289 DMGFRDNLDKQW
+289 DKDFRDSLDKHW
-301 AAINDRHKLACIV
+301 AAIVDRHKLACLV

-329 VEIIQRIDSQTK
+329 AEISRRVNSEVN
-341 IFLGTKAHE
+341 IFLGTETHE
-350 QSDRPLPG
+350 QSEKRRPG
-358 TFWVEPKNS
+358 TFWVEPRNS
-367 EPYQAITTHL
+367 EPYQAITKHL
-377 QHSRYKTLLAF
+377 QHTRYKTLLAF
-388 ESLGRQDIIN
+388 ESVGRQDIIS
-398 EVLRGRGMSP
+398 EVLRGRDMCP

-413 WNEFA
+413 WTEFA
-418 RQDGPHLATVA
+418 TKVGPHLATVT

-435 AVFHELKLELITETQ
+435 AVFQDLGLEVITEIQ
-450 IFGERATHTSRRA
+450 IFGERTTRA
-463 TGSRDPESI
+463 SKRTASSRDPESI

-478 LKTDDPVV
+478 LKIDDPVV

-517 GDKLYVPILNLHLVS
+517 GDKLYVPILNLHLIN

-548 SEQWTRIK
+548 SEQWARAK
-556 DRAVKRTRDTAAE
+556 DRAAKRTRDTAAE

-575 IRAARSGLALAIPSQ
+575 IRASRAGASLAIPSE
-590 EYSKFIST
+590 EYSTFVST
-598 FVHDETPD
+598 FVHEETPD

-612 DVLNDLTSN
+612 DVLSDLVSDQ
-621 RPMDRLVC
+621 PMDRLVC

-636 TEIALRAAFVAV
+636 TEIALRAAFVAI

-662 LAQQHFNTFLD
+662 LAQQHFDTFLD
-673 RFSDQPV
+673 RFSNQPV
-680 SIRCISRLQTPKEVK
+680 SIRCVSRLQTNKEVE
-695 KTLNSLR
+695 KTLASLR
-702 DASLDIVVGTHRLL
+702 NATLDIVIGTHRLL
-716 QPDVSFKD
+716 QPDVSFMD

-775 SLIATPPKQRV
+775 SLIATPPEQRV

-819 QVKSIERVKDELQ
+819 QVKSIERVRDELQ
-832 YLIPEATI
+832 ILVPEATI

-848 ESKLEVVMRN
+848 ESELEVVMRN

-945 SLASHDLE
+945 ALASHDLE
-953 IRGAGEILGE
+953 IRGAGELLGE

-974 SLYADYLKRAIRDLS
+974 SLYADYLNRAIRDLA
-989 KLSDDTKPTLY
+989 KLPNDNKYTLY
-1000 DQARTEVDLN
+1000 EQIRTEIDLD
-1010 LPILFSDS
+1010 LPILFPDS
-1018 YLPDVHTRLLLY
+1018 YLPDVHARLLLY

-1035 ARTVDELYDL
+1035 AQTAEDLYDL

-1062 VFAIGT
+1062 VFAISD
-1068 IKLTATDLGIE
+1068 IKLTATGLGIE
-1079 KIQLGDEG
+1079 KIKLGDKG
-1087 GFVQFSEHTAL
+1087 GFVKFSEHTAL
-1098 NPILLIDLI
+1098 DPVQLVDLI
-1107 ESSDGVLTMR
+1107 ESSNNEINMR
-1117 DAYKLNIT
+1117 GTYTLGIT

-1130 AQDKIA
+1130 PQDKIA
-1136 YIKHLL
+1136 YIKNLL
-1142 ARLQSEP
+1142 ATLQSDP

>member
-1 MRALPDEFKLNPDL
+1 MRALPNEFKPNSALT
-15 IQTIHWPDLYG
+15 QTTRWPDLYG

-31 GITRLADR
+31 GIARLADR
-39 LEAPVI
+39 LKKPLVVI
-45 VVANNSRRLKLL
+45 ANNSRRMKLL
-57 QEEIAFFMQDHSTAP
+57 QEEISFFIKDHSTAP
-72 LLTLSDWE
+72 LLSLLDWE

-92 VISDRLRTLAQIPY
+92 IISDRLRTLAQIPH
-106 LERGILLTTV
+106 LEQGILLSTV

-138 GQILDPENLRN
+138 GQIVDPENLRKRL
-149 QLHETGYLSVTQVL
+149 QEAGYLAVSQVL

-174 IDIYPMGSNEPLR
+174 IDIYPMGSSDPFR

-201 DPESQRSSDTRK
+201 DPQSQRSSATRNSI
-213 TVELLPGREYP
+213 ELLPGREYP
-224 TDRDAINQFRA
+224 TDHDAINRFRA
-235 NFRSQFEGDPQKHLV
+235 NFRRQFEGDPQKHLV
-250 YREVSKG
+250 YREISKG
-257 NLPTAL
+257 NLPTGL
-263 DYFWPLFFSQTDTL
+263 DFFWPLFYSHTDTL
-277 FEHLPPNATWIL
+277 FEHLPSNATWVL
-289 DMGFRDNLDKQW
+289 DKDFRDSVDNHW
-301 AAINDRHKLACIV
+301 AAIVDRHELACLV

-329 VEIIQRIDSQTK
+329 ADIIHRVDIEGN
-341 IFLGTKAHE
+341 ILLGPETHG
-350 QSDRPLPG
+350 QSEKRRPG
-358 TFWVEPKNS
+358 TFWVEPRNS
-367 EPYQAITTHL
+367 EPYHAVIKHL
-377 QHSRYKTLLAF
+377 QHTRYKTLLAF
-388 ESLGRQDIIN
+388 ESVGRQDIIS
-398 EVLRGRGMSP
+398 EVLRGRNMCP

-413 WNEFA
+413 WTEFA
-418 RQDGPHLATVA
+418 KEGGPHLTTVA
-429 CRIERG
+429 SRIERG
-435 AVFHELKLELITETQ
+435 AIFQDLGLEIITETQ
-450 IFGERATHTSRRA
+450 IFGERTTRA
-463 TGSRDPESI
+463 TRRSAGSRNPESI

-478 LKTDDPVV
+478 LKIDDPVV

-496 GLKVMRILEHESE
+496 GLKVIRILEHESE
-509 LMVVDYQG
+509 LMVIDYQG
-517 GDKLYVPILNLHLVS
+517 GDKLYVPILNLHLVN

-548 SEQWTRIK
+548 SEQWAK
-556 DRAVKRTRDTAAE
+556 AKEKAAKRTRDTAAE

-575 IRAARSGLALAIPSQ
+575 IRASRAGATLAIPSQ
-590 EYSKFIST
+590 EYKKFVST
-598 FVHDETPD
+598 FVHEETPD

-612 DVLNDLTSN
+612 DVLSDLVSDQ
-621 RPMDRLVC
+621 PMDRLVC

-662 LAQQHFNTFLD
+662 LAQQHFDTFLD

-680 SIRCISRLQTPKEVK
+680 SIRCVSRLQTSKDVE
-695 KTLNSLR
+695 KTLASLR
-702 DASLDIVVGTHRLL
+702 NATLDIVIGTHRLL
-716 QPDVSFKD
+716 QPDVSFAD

-775 SLIATPPKQRV
+775 SLIATPPEHRV

-806 EINRGGQVFFLHN
+806 EINRGGQIFFLHN
-819 QVKSIERVKDELQ
+819 QVKSIKRVRDELQ
-832 YLIPEATI
+832 VLVPEATI

-848 ESKLEVVMRN
+848 ESELEVVMRN

-918 PDEIAITKNATK
+918 PDEITITANATK

-945 SLASHDLE
+945 ALASHDLE
-953 IRGAGEILGE
+953 IRGAGELLGE
-963 EQSGTIDDIGF
+963 EQSGAIDDIGF
-974 SLYADYLKRAIRDLS
+974 SLYADYLNRAIRDLA
-989 KLSDDTKPTLY
+989 KLPNDNKYTLY
-1000 DQARTEVDLN
+1000 EQIRTEIDLD
-1010 LPILFSDS
+1010 LPILFPDS
-1018 YLPDVHTRLLLY
+1018 YLPDVHARLLLY

-1035 ARTVDELYDL
+1035 AQTAEELYDL
-1045 QLETLDR
+1045 QLEILDR
-1052 FGLLPEAAKS
+1052 FGLLPEPAKS
-1062 VFAIGT
+1062 VFAISD
-1068 IKLTATDLGIE
+1068 IKLTATGLGIE
-1079 KIQLGDEG
+1079 KIKLGTKG
-1087 GFVQFSEHTAL
+1087 GFVKFSEQTAL
-1098 NPILLIDLI
+1098 DPIQLVDLI
-1107 ESSDGVLTMR
+1107 ESSNNEINMR
-1117 DAYKLNIT
+1117 DNYTLGIT

-1130 AQDKIA
+1130 PQDKIA
-1136 YIKHLL
+1136 YVKHLL
-1142 ARLQSEP
+1142 ATLRNDQ

>member
-1 MRALPDEFKLNPDL
+1 MRALPDEFKQNSAF
-15 IQTIHWPDLYG
+15 TETTRWSDLYG

-31 GITRLADR
+31 GIARLADR
-39 LEAPVI
+39 LKTPV
-45 VVANNSRRLKLL
+45 VVIANNSRRMKLL
-57 QEEIAFFMQDHSTAP
+57 QDEIAFFIRDHSTAP
-72 LLTLSDWE
+72 LLSLSDWE

-92 VISDRLRTLAQIPY
+92 IISDRLRTLAQIPH
-106 LERGILLTTV
+106 LEQGILLSTV
-116 PALMQRLPPSEYIS
+116 PALMQRLPPSKYIS
-130 GHSFFLEA
+130 GHSFFLET
-138 GQILDPENLRN
+138 GQIVDPDNLRKRL
-149 QLHETGYLSVTQVL
+149 QEAGYLAVSQVL

-174 IDIYPMGSNEPLR
+174 IDIYPMGSSDPFR

-201 DPESQRSSDTRK
+201 DPESQRSSDTRNSI
-213 TVELLPGREYP
+213 ELLPGREYP
-224 TDRDAINQFRA
+224 TDHDAINQFRT
-235 NFRSQFEGDPQKHLV
+235 NFRRQFEGDPQKHLV
-250 YREVSKG
+250 YREISKG
-257 NLPTAL
+257 NLLTGL
-263 DYFWPLFFSQTDTL
+263 DYFWPLFYSQTDTL
-277 FEHLPPNATWIL
+277 FEHLPSNATWVL
-289 DMGFRDNLDKQW
+289 DKDFRDSVDKHW
-301 AAINDRHKLACIV
+301 AAIVDRHKLACLV

-329 VEIIQRIDSQTK
+329 AEISRRVNSEVN
-341 IFLGTKAHE
+341 IFLGTETHE
-350 QSDRPLPG
+350 QSEKRRPG
-358 TFWVEPKNS
+358 TFWVEPRNS
-367 EPYQAITTHL
+367 EPYQAITKHL
-377 QHSRYKTLLAF
+377 QHTRYKTLLAF
-388 ESLGRQDIIN
+388 ESVGRQDIIS
-398 EVLRGRGMSP
+398 EVLRGRDMCP

-413 WNEFA
+413 WTEFA
-418 RQDGPHLATVA
+418 KKGGPHLATVT

-435 AVFHELKLELITETQ
+435 AVFQDLGLEVITETQ
-450 IFGERATHTSRRA
+450 IFGERTTRA
-463 TGSRDPESI
+463 SKRTASSRDPESI

-478 LKTDDPVV
+478 LKIDDPVV

-517 GDKLYVPILNLHLVS
+517 GDKLYVPILNLHLIN

-548 SEQWTRIK
+548 SEQWARAK
-556 DRAVKRTRDTAAE
+556 DRAAKRTRDTAAE

-575 IRAARSGLALAIPSQ
+575 IRASRAGASLAIPSE
-590 EYSKFIST
+590 EYSTFVST
-598 FVHDETPD
+598 FVHEETPD

-612 DVLNDLTSN
+612 DVLGDLVSDQ
-621 RPMDRLVC
+621 PMDRLVC

-636 TEIALRAAFVAV
+636 TEIALRAAFVAI

-662 LAQQHFNTFLD
+662 LAQQHFDTFLD
-673 RFSDQPV
+673 RFSNQPV
-680 SIRCISRLQTPKEVK
+680 SIRCVSRLQTNKEVE
-695 KTLNSLR
+695 KTLASLR
-702 DASLDIVVGTHRLL
+702 NATLDIVIGTHRLL
-716 QPDVSFKD
+716 QPDVSFMD

-775 SLIATPPKQRV
+775 SLIATPPEQRV

-819 QVKSIERVKDELQ
+819 QVKSIERVRDELQ
-832 YLIPEATI
+832 ILVPEATI

-848 ESKLEVVMRN
+848 ESELEVVMRN

-945 SLASHDLE
+945 ALASHDLE
-953 IRGAGEILGE
+953 IRGAGELLGE

-974 SLYADYLKRAIRDLS
+974 SLYADYLNRAIRDLA
-989 KLSDDTKPTLY
+989 KLPNDNKYTLHE
-1000 DQARTEVDLN
+1000 QIRTEIDLD
-1010 LPILFSDS
+1010 LPILFPDS
-1018 YLPDVHTRLLLY
+1018 YLPDVHARLLLY

-1035 ARTVDELYDL
+1035 AQTAEDLYDL

-1062 VFAIGT
+1062 VFAISD
-1068 IKLTATDLGIE
+1068 IKLTATGLGIE
-1079 KIQLGDEG
+1079 KIKLGDKG
-1087 GFVQFSEHTAL
+1087 GFVKFSEHTAL
-1098 NPILLIDLI
+1098 DPVQLVDLI
-1107 ESSDGVLTMR
+1107 ESSNNEINMR
-1117 DAYKLNIT
+1117 GTYTLGIT
-1125 TSLPL
+1125 RSLPL
-1130 AQDKIA
+1130 PQDKITYA
-1136 YIKHLL
+1136 KHLITL
-1142 ARLQSEP
+1142 LRDNL

>member
-1 MRALPDEFKLNPDL
+1 MRALPDEFKQNSAF
-15 IQTIHWPDLYG
+15 TETTRWSDLYG
-26 SAEGF
+26 SAEGY
-31 GITRLADR
+31 GIARLADR
-39 LEAPVI
+39 LKTPV
-45 VVANNSRRLKLL
+45 VVIANNSRRMKLL
-57 QEEIAFFMQDHSTAP
+57 QDEIAFFIRDHSTAP
-72 LLTLSDWE
+72 LLSLSDWE

-92 VISDRLRTLAQIPY
+92 IISDRLRTLAQIPH
-106 LERGILLTTV
+106 LEQGILLSTV

-130 GHSFFLEA
+130 GHSFFLET
-138 GQILDPENLRN
+138 GQIVDPDNLRKRL
-149 QLHETGYLSVTQVL
+149 QEAGYLAVSQVL

-174 IDIYPMGSNEPLR
+174 IDIYPMGSSDPFR

-201 DPESQRSSDTRK
+201 DPESQRSSDTRNSI
-213 TVELLPGREYP
+213 ELLPGREYP
-224 TDRDAINQFRA
+224 TDHDAINQFRT
-235 NFRSQFEGDPQKHLV
+235 NFRRQFEGDPQKHLV
-250 YREVSKG
+250 YREISKG
-257 NLPTAL
+257 NLPTGL
-263 DYFWPLFFSQTDTL
+263 DYFWPLFYSQTDTL
-277 FEHLPPNATWIL
+277 FEHLPSNATWVL
-289 DMGFRDNLDKQW
+289 DKDFRDSVDKHW
-301 AAINDRHKLACIV
+301 AAIVDRHKLACLV

-329 VEIIQRIDSQTK
+329 AEISRRVNSEVN
-341 IFLGTKAHE
+341 IFLGTETHE
-350 QSDRPLPG
+350 QSEKRRPG
-358 TFWVEPKNS
+358 TFWVEPRNS
-367 EPYQAITTHL
+367 EPYQAITKHL
-377 QHSRYKTLLAF
+377 QHTRYKTLLAF
-388 ESLGRQDIIN
+388 ESVGRQDIIS
-398 EVLRGRGMSP
+398 EVLRGRDMCP

-413 WNEFA
+413 WTEFA
-418 RQDGPHLATVA
+418 KKGGPHLATVT

-435 AVFHELKLELITETQ
+435 AVFQDLGLEVITETQ
-450 IFGERATHTSRRA
+450 IFGERTTRA
-463 TGSRDPESI
+463 SKRTASSRDPESI

-478 LKTDDPVV
+478 LKIDDPVV

-517 GDKLYVPILNLHLVS
+517 GDKLYVPILNLHLVN

-548 SEQWTRIK
+548 SEQWARAK
-556 DRAVKRTRDTAAE
+556 DRAAKRTRDTAAE

-575 IRAARSGLALAIPSQ
+575 IRASRAGASLAIPSE
-590 EYSKFIST
+590 EYSTFVST
-598 FVHDETPD
+598 FVHEETPD

-612 DVLNDLTSN
+612 DVLSDLVSDQ
-621 RPMDRLVC
+621 PMDRLVC

-636 TEIALRAAFVAV
+636 TEIALRAAFVAI

-662 LAQQHFNTFLD
+662 LAQQHFDTFLD
-673 RFSDQPV
+673 RFSNQPV
-680 SIRCISRLQTPKEVK
+680 SIRCVSRLQTNKEVE
-695 KTLNSLR
+695 KTLASLR
-702 DASLDIVVGTHRLL
+702 NATLDIVIGTHRLL
-716 QPDVSFKD
+716 QPDVSFMD

-775 SLIATPPKQRV
+775 SLIATPPEQRV

-819 QVKSIERVKDELQ
+819 QVKSIERVRDELQ
-832 YLIPEATI
+832 ILVPEATI

-848 ESKLEVVMRN
+848 ESELEVVMRN

-945 SLASHDLE
+945 ALASHDLE
-953 IRGAGEILGE
+953 IRGAGELLGE

-974 SLYADYLKRAIRDLS
+974 SLYADYLNRAIRDLA
-989 KLSDDTKPTLY
+989 KLPNDNKYTLY
-1000 DQARTEVDLN
+1000 EQIRTEIDLD
-1010 LPILFSDS
+1010 LPILFPDS
-1018 YLPDVHTRLLLY
+1018 YLPDVHARLLLY

-1035 ARTVDELYDL
+1035 AQTVEDLYDL

-1062 VFAIGT
+1062 VFAISD
-1068 IKLTATDLGIE
+1068 IKLTATGLGIE
-1079 KIQLGDEG
+1079 KIKLGDKG
-1087 GFVQFSEHTAL
+1087 GFVKFSEHTAL
-1098 NPILLIDLI
+1098 DPVQLVDLI
-1107 ESSDGVLTMR
+1107 ESSNNEINMR
-1117 DAYKLNIT
+1117 GTYTLGIT

-1130 AQDKIA
+1130 PQDKIA

-1142 ARLQSEP
+1142 ATLQSDP

>member
-1 MRALPDEFKLNPDL
+1 MRALPDEFKPNSAF
-15 IQTIHWPDLYG
+15 TETTRWSELYG

-31 GITRLADR
+31 GIARLADR
-39 LEAPVI
+39 LKTPV
-45 VVANNSRRLKLL
+45 VVIANNSRRMKLL
-57 QEEIAFFMQDHSTAP
+57 QDEIAFFMRDHSTAP
-72 LLTLSDWE
+72 LLSLSDWE

-92 VISDRLRTLAQIPY
+92 IISDRLRTLAQIPH
-106 LERGILLTTV
+106 LEQGILLSTV
-116 PALMQRLPPSEYIS
+116 PALMQKLPPSEYIS
-130 GHSFFLEA
+130 GHSFFLET
-138 GQILDPENLRN
+138 GQIVDPDKLRKRL
-149 QLHETGYLSVTQVL
+149 QEAGYLAVSQVL

-174 IDIYPMGSNEPLR
+174 IDIYPMGSSDPFR

-201 DPESQRSSDTRK
+201 DPESQRSSDTRNSI
-213 TVELLPGREYP
+213 ELLPGREYP
-224 TDRDAINQFRA
+224 TDHDAINQFRT
-235 NFRSQFEGDPQKHLV
+235 NFRRQFEGDPQKHLV
-250 YREVSKG
+250 YREISKG
-257 NLPTAL
+257 NLPTGL
-263 DYFWPLFFSQTDTL
+263 DYFWPLFYSQTDTL
-277 FEHLPPNATWIL
+277 FEHLPSNATWVL
-289 DMGFRDNLDKQW
+289 DKDFRDSVDKHW
-301 AAINDRHKLACIV
+301 AAIVDRHKLACLV
-314 PERLPLPPEQLYAAP
+314 PERLPLPPEQLYAPPA
-329 VEIIQRIDSQTK
+329 EISRRVNSEVN
-341 IFLGTKAHE
+341 IFLGTETHE
-350 QSDRPLPG
+350 QSEKRRPG

-367 EPYQAITTHL
+367 EPYQAITKHL
-377 QHSRYKTLLAF
+377 QHTRYKTLLAF
-388 ESLGRQDIIN
+388 ESVGRQDIIS
-398 EVLRGRGMSP
+398 EVLRGRDMCP

-413 WNEFA
+413 WTEFA
-418 RQDGPHLATVA
+418 KKGGPHLATVIR
-429 CRIERG
+429 RIERG
-435 AVFHELKLELITETQ
+435 AVFQDLGLEVITEIQ
-450 IFGERATHTSRRA
+450 IFGERTTRA
-463 TGSRDPESI
+463 SKRTASSRDPESI

-478 LKTDDPVV
+478 LKIDDPVV

-517 GDKLYVPILNLHLVS
+517 GDKLYVPILNLHLVN

-548 SEQWTRIK
+548 SEQWARAK
-556 DRAVKRTRDTAAE
+556 DRAAKRTRDTAAE

-575 IRAARSGLALAIPSQ
+575 IRASRAGASLAIPSE
-590 EYSKFIST
+590 EYSTFVST
-598 FVHDETPD
+598 FVHEETPD

-612 DVLNDLTSN
+612 DVLSDLVSDK
-621 RPMDRLVC
+621 PMDRLVC

-636 TEIALRAAFVAV
+636 TEIALRAAFVAI

-662 LAQQHFNTFLD
+662 LAQQHFDTFLD

-680 SIRCISRLQTPKEVK
+680 SIRCVSRLQTNKEVE
-695 KTLNSLR
+695 KTLASLR
-702 DASLDIVVGTHRLL
+702 NATLDIVIGTHRLL
-716 QPDVSFKD
+716 QPDVSFMD

-775 SLIATPPKQRV
+775 SLIATPPEQRV

-819 QVKSIERVKDELQ
+819 QVKSIERVRDELQ
-832 YLIPEATI
+832 ILVPEATI

-848 ESKLEVVMRN
+848 ESELEVVMRN
-858 FQQQRF
+858 FQRQRF

-945 SLASHDLE
+945 ALASHDLE
-953 IRGAGEILGE
+953 IRGAGELLGE

-974 SLYADYLKRAIRDLS
+974 SLYADYLNRAIRDLA
-989 KLSDDTKPTLY
+989 KLPNDNKYTLHE
-1000 DQARTEVDLN
+1000 QIRTEIDLD
-1010 LPILFSDS
+1010 LPILFPDS
-1018 YLPDVHTRLLLY
+1018 YLPDVHARLLLY

-1035 ARTVDELYDL
+1035 AQTAEDLYDL

-1062 VFAIGT
+1062 VFAISN
-1068 IKLTATDLGIE
+1068 IKLTATGLGIE
-1079 KIQLGDEG
+1079 KIKLGDKG
-1087 GFVQFSEHTAL
+1087 GFVRFSEHTAL
-1098 NPILLIDLI
+1098 DPVQLVDLI
-1107 ESSDGVLTMR
+1107 ESSNNEINMR
-1117 DAYKLNIT
+1117 GTYTLGIT

-1130 AQDKIA
+1130 PQDKIA

-1142 ARLQSEP
+1142 ATLQSDS

>member
-1 MRALPDEFKLNPDL
+1 MRALPDEFKPNSAF
-15 IQTIHWPDLYG
+15 TETTRWSELYG

-31 GITRLADR
+31 GIARLADR
-39 LEAPVI
+39 LKTPV
-45 VVANNSRRLKLL
+45 VVIANNSRRMKLL
-57 QEEIAFFMQDHSTAP
+57 QDEIAFFMRDHSTAP
-72 LLTLSDWE
+72 LLSLSDWE

-92 VISDRLRTLAQIPY
+92 IISDRLRTLAQIPH
-106 LERGILLTTV
+106 LEQGILLSTV
-116 PALMQRLPPSEYIS
+116 PALMQKLPPSEYIS
-130 GHSFFLEA
+130 GHSFFLET
-138 GQILDPENLRN
+138 GQIVDPDKLRKRL
-149 QLHETGYLSVTQVL
+149 QEAGYLAVSQVL

-174 IDIYPMGSNEPLR
+174 IDIYPMGSSDPFR

-201 DPESQRSSDTRK
+201 DPESQRSSDTRNSI
-213 TVELLPGREYP
+213 ELLPGREYP
-224 TDRDAINQFRA
+224 TDHDAINQFRT
-235 NFRSQFEGDPQKHLV
+235 NFRRQFEGDPQKHLV
-250 YREVSKG
+250 YREISKG
-257 NLPTAL
+257 NLPTGL
-263 DYFWPLFFSQTDTL
+263 DYFWPLFYSQTDTL
-277 FEHLPPNATWIL
+277 FEHLPSNATWVL
-289 DMGFRDNLDKQW
+289 DKDFRDSVDKHW
-301 AAINDRHKLACIV
+301 AAIVDRHKLACLV
-314 PERLPLPPEQLYAAP
+314 PERLPLPPEQLYAPPA
-329 VEIIQRIDSQTK
+329 EISRRVNSEVN
-341 IFLGTKAHE
+341 IFLGTETHE
-350 QSDRPLPG
+350 QSEKRRPG
-358 TFWVEPKNS
+358 TFWVEPRNS
-367 EPYQAITTHL
+367 EPYQAITKHL
-377 QHSRYKTLLAF
+377 QHTRYKTLLAF
-388 ESLGRQDIIN
+388 ESVGRQDIIS
-398 EVLRGRGMSP
+398 EVLRGRDMCP

-413 WNEFA
+413 WTEFA
-418 RQDGPHLATVA
+418 KKGGPHLATVT

-435 AVFHELKLELITETQ
+435 AVFQDLGLEVITEIQ
-450 IFGERATHTSRRA
+450 IFGERTTRA
-463 TGSRDPESI
+463 SKRTASSRDPESI

-478 LKTDDPVV
+478 LKIDDPVV

-517 GDKLYVPILNLHLVS
+517 GDKLYVPILNLHLVN

-548 SEQWTRIK
+548 SEQWAKAK
-556 DRAVKRTRDTAAE
+556 DRAAKRTRDTAAE

-575 IRAARSGLALAIPSQ
+575 IRASRAGASLAIPSE
-590 EYSKFIST
+590 EYSTFVST
-598 FVHDETPD
+598 FVHEETPD

-612 DVLNDLTSN
+612 DVLSDLASDQ
-621 RPMDRLVC
+621 PMDRLVC

-636 TEIALRAAFVAV
+636 TEIALRAAFVAI

-662 LAQQHFNTFLD
+662 LAQQHFDTFLD

-680 SIRCISRLQTPKEVK
+680 SIRCVSRLQTNKEVE
-695 KTLNSLR
+695 KTLASLR
-702 DASLDIVVGTHRLL
+702 NATLDIVIGTHRLL
-716 QPDVSFKD
+716 QPDVSFMD

-775 SLIATPPKQRV
+775 SLIATPPEQRV

-819 QVKSIERVKDELQ
+819 QVKSIERVRDELQ
-832 YLIPEATI
+832 ILVPEATI

-848 ESKLEVVMRN
+848 ESELEVVMRN
-858 FQQQRF
+858 FQRQRF

-945 SLASHDLE
+945 ALASHDLE
-953 IRGAGEILGE
+953 IRGAGELLGE

-974 SLYADYLKRAIRDLS
+974 SLYADYLNRAIRDLA
-989 KLSDDTKPTLY
+989 KLPNDNKYTLY
-1000 DQARTEVDLN
+1000 EQIRTEIDLD
-1010 LPILFSDS
+1010 LPILFPDS
-1018 YLPDVHTRLLLY
+1018 YLPDVHARLLLY

-1035 ARTVDELYDL
+1035 AQTVEDLYDL

-1062 VFAIGT
+1062 VFAISN

-1079 KIQLGDEG
+1079 KIKLGDKG
-1087 GFVQFSEHTAL
+1087 GFVRFSEHTAL
-1098 NPILLIDLI
+1098 DPVQLVDLI
-1107 ESSDGVLTMR
+1107 ESSNNEINMR
-1117 DAYKLNIT
+1117 GTYTLGIT

-1130 AQDKIA
+1130 PQDKIA

-1142 ARLQSEP
+1142 ATLQSDS

>member
-1 MRALPDEFKLNPDL
+1 MRALPDEFKQNSAF
-15 IQTIHWPDLYG
+15 TETTRWSDLYG
-26 SAEGF
+26 SAEGY
-31 GITRLADR
+31 GIARLADR
-39 LEAPVI
+39 LKTPV
-45 VVANNSRRLKLL
+45 VVIANNSRRMKLL
-57 QEEIAFFMQDHSTAP
+57 QDEIAFFIRDHSTAP
-72 LLTLSDWE
+72 LLSLSDWE

-92 VISDRLRTLAQIPY
+92 IISDRLRTLAQIPH
-106 LERGILLTTV
+106 LEQGILLSTV

-130 GHSFFLEA
+130 GHSFFLET
-138 GQILDPENLRN
+138 GQIVDPDNLRKRL
-149 QLHETGYLSVTQVL
+149 QEAGYLAVSQVL

-174 IDIYPMGSNEPLR
+174 IDIYPMGSSDPFR

-201 DPESQRSSDTRK
+201 DPESQRSSDTRNSI
-213 TVELLPGREYP
+213 ELLPGREYP
-224 TDRDAINQFRA
+224 TDHDAINQFRT
-235 NFRSQFEGDPQKHLV
+235 NFRRQFEGDPQKHLV
-250 YREVSKG
+250 YREISKG
-257 NLPTAL
+257 NLLSGL
-263 DYFWPLFFSQTDTL
+263 DYFWPLFYSQTDTL
-277 FEHLPPNATWIL
+277 FEHLPSNATWVL
-289 DMGFRDNLDKQW
+289 DKNFRDSVDKHW
-301 AAINDRHKLACIV
+301 AAIVDRHKLACIV

-329 VEIIQRIDSQTK
+329 AELSRRFNSEGN
-341 IFLGTKAHE
+341 IFLGTETHE
-350 QSDRPLPG
+350 QSEKRRPG
-358 TFWVEPKNS
+358 TFWVEPRNS
-367 EPYQAITTHL
+367 EPYQAITKHL
-377 QHSRYKTLLAF
+377 QHTRYKTLLAF
-388 ESLGRQDIIN
+388 ESVGRQDIIS
-398 EVLRGRGMSP
+398 EVLRGRDMCP

-413 WNEFA
+413 WTEFA
-418 RQDGPHLATVA
+418 KKGGPHLATVT

-435 AVFHELKLELITETQ
+435 AVFQDLGLEVITETQ
-450 IFGERATHTSRRA
+450 IFGERTTRA
-463 TGSRDPESI
+463 SKRTASSRDPESI

-478 LKTDDPVV
+478 LKIDDPVV

-517 GDKLYVPILNLHLVS
+517 GDKLYVPILNLHLIN

-548 SEQWTRIK
+548 SEQWARAK
-556 DRAVKRTRDTAAE
+556 DRAAKRTRDTAAE

-575 IRAARSGLALAIPSQ
+575 IRASRAGASLAIPSE
-590 EYSKFIST
+590 EYSTFVST
-598 FVHDETPD
+598 FVHEETPD

-612 DVLNDLTSN
+612 DVLSDLVSDQ
-621 RPMDRLVC
+621 PMDRLVC

-636 TEIALRAAFVAV
+636 TEIALRAAFVAI

-662 LAQQHFNTFLD
+662 LAQQHFDTFLD
-673 RFSDQPV
+673 RFSNQPV
-680 SIRCISRLQTPKEVK
+680 SIRCVSRLQTNKEVE
-695 KTLNSLR
+695 KTLASLR
-702 DASLDIVVGTHRLL
+702 NATLDIVIGTHRLL
-716 QPDVSFKD
+716 QPDVSFMD

-775 SLIATPPKQRV
+775 SLIATPPEQRV

-819 QVKSIERVKDELQ
+819 QVKSIERVRDELQ
-832 YLIPEATI
+832 ILVPEATI

-848 ESKLEVVMRN
+848 ESELEVVMRN

-936 SLEGLGAGF
+936 SLDGLGAGF
-945 SLASHDLE
+945 ALASHDLE
-953 IRGAGEILGE
+953 IRGAGELLGE

-974 SLYADYLKRAIRDLS
+974 SLYADYLNRAIRDLA
-989 KLSDDTKPTLY
+989 KLPNDNKYTLY
-1000 DQARTEVDLN
+1000 EQIRTEIDLD
-1010 LPILFSDS
+1010 LPILFPDS
-1018 YLPDVHTRLLLY
+1018 YLPDVHARLLLY

-1035 ARTVDELYDL
+1035 AQTAEDLYDL

-1062 VFAIGT
+1062 VFAISD
-1068 IKLTATDLGIE
+1068 IKLTATGLGIE
-1079 KIQLGDEG
+1079 KIKLGDKG
-1087 GFVQFSEHTAL
+1087 GFVRFSEHTAL
-1098 NPILLIDLI
+1098 DPVQLVDLI
-1107 ESSDGVLTMR
+1107 ESSNNEINMR
-1117 DAYKLNIT
+1117 GTYTLGIT
-1125 TSLPL
+1125 RSLPL
-1130 AQDKIA
+1130 PQDKITYA
-1136 YIKHLL
+1136 KNLMNLL
-1142 ARLQSEP
+1142 RDNV

>member
-1 MRALPDEFKLNPDL
+1 MRALPDEFKPNSAF
-15 IQTIHWPDLYG
+15 TETTRWSELYG

-31 GITRLADR
+31 GIARLADR
-39 LEAPVI
+39 LKTPV
-45 VVANNSRRLKLL
+45 VVIANNSRRMKLL
-57 QEEIAFFMQDHSTAP
+57 QDEIAFFMRDHSTAP
-72 LLTLSDWE
+72 LLSLSDWE

-92 VISDRLRTLAQIPY
+92 IISDRLRTLAQIPH
-106 LERGILLTTV
+106 LEQGILLSTV
-116 PALMQRLPPSEYIS
+116 PALMQKLPPSEYIS
-130 GHSFFLEA
+130 GHSFFLET
-138 GQILDPENLRN
+138 GQIVDPDKLRKRL
-149 QLHETGYLSVTQVL
+149 QEAGYLAVSQVL

-174 IDIYPMGSNEPLR
+174 IDIYPMGSSDPFR

-201 DPESQRSSDTRK
+201 DPESQRSSDTRNSI
-213 TVELLPGREYP
+213 ELLPGREYP
-224 TDRDAINQFRA
+224 TDHDAINQFRT
-235 NFRSQFEGDPQKHLV
+235 NFRRQFEGDPQKHLV
-250 YREVSKG
+250 YREISKG
-257 NLPTAL
+257 NLPTGL
-263 DYFWPLFFSQTDTL
+263 DYFWPLFYSQTDTL
-277 FEHLPPNATWIL
+277 FEHLPSNATWVL
-289 DMGFRDNLDKQW
+289 DKDFRDSVDKHW
-301 AAINDRHKLACIV
+301 AAIVDRHKLACLV
-314 PERLPLPPEQLYAAP
+314 PERLPLPPEQLYAPPA
-329 VEIIQRIDSQTK
+329 EISRRVNSEVN
-341 IFLGTKAHE
+341 IFLGTETHE
-350 QSDRPLPG
+350 QSEKRRPG

-367 EPYQAITTHL
+367 EPYQAITKHL
-377 QHSRYKTLLAF
+377 QRTRYKTLLAF
-388 ESLGRQDIIN
+388 ESVGRQDIIS
-398 EVLRGRGMSP
+398 EVLRGRDMCP

-413 WNEFA
+413 WTEFA
-418 RQDGPHLATVA
+418 KKGGPHLATVT

-435 AVFHELKLELITETQ
+435 AVFQDLGLEVITEIQ
-450 IFGERATHTSRRA
+450 IFGERTTRA
-463 TGSRDPESI
+463 SKRTASSRDPESI

-478 LKTDDPVV
+478 LKIDDPVV

-517 GDKLYVPILNLHLVS
+517 GDKLYVPILNLHLVN

-548 SEQWTRIK
+548 SEQWARAK
-556 DRAVKRTRDTAAE
+556 DRAAKRTRDTAAE

-575 IRAARSGLALAIPSQ
+575 IRASRAGASLAIPSE
-590 EYSKFIST
+590 EYSTFVST
-598 FVHDETPD
+598 FVHEETPD

-612 DVLNDLTSN
+612 DVLSDLVSDK
-621 RPMDRLVC
+621 PMDRLVC

-636 TEIALRAAFVAV
+636 TEIALRAAFVAI

-662 LAQQHFNTFLD
+662 LAQQHFDTFLD

-680 SIRCISRLQTPKEVK
+680 SIRCVSRLQTNKEVE
-695 KTLNSLR
+695 KTLASLR
-702 DASLDIVVGTHRLL
+702 NATLDIVIGTHRLL
-716 QPDVSFKD
+716 QPDVSFMD

-775 SLIATPPKQRV
+775 SLIATPPEQRV

-819 QVKSIERVKDELQ
+819 QVKSIERVRDELQ
-832 YLIPEATI
+832 ILVPEATI

-848 ESKLEVVMRN
+848 ESELEVVMRN

-945 SLASHDLE
+945 ALASHDLE
-953 IRGAGEILGE
+953 IRGAGELLGE
-963 EQSGTIDDIGF
+963 VQSGTIDDIGF
-974 SLYADYLKRAIRDLS
+974 SLYADYLNRAIRDLA
-989 KLSDDTKPTLY
+989 KLPNDNKYILHE
-1000 DQARTEVDLN
+1000 QIRTEIDLD
-1010 LPILFSDS
+1010 LPILFPDS
-1018 YLPDVHTRLLLY
+1018 YLPDVHARLLLY

-1035 ARTVDELYDL
+1035 AQTVEDLYDL

-1062 VFAIGT
+1062 VFAISN
-1068 IKLTATDLGIE
+1068 IKLTATGLGIE
-1079 KIQLGDEG
+1079 KIKLGDKG
-1087 GFVQFSEHTAL
+1087 GFVRFSEHTAL
-1098 NPILLIDLI
+1098 DPVQLVDLI
-1107 ESSDGVLTMR
+1107 ESSNNEINMR
-1117 DAYKLNIT
+1117 GTYTLGIT
-1125 TSLPL
+1125 RSLPL
-1130 AQDKIA
+1130 PQDKIA

-1142 ARLQSEP
+1142 ATLQSDP

>member
-1 MRALPDEFKLNPDL
+1 MRALPDEFKQNSAF
-15 IQTIHWPDLYG
+15 TETTRWSDLYG
-26 SAEGF
+26 SAEGY
-31 GITRLADR
+31 GIARLADR
-39 LEAPVI
+39 LKTPV
-45 VVANNSRRLKLL
+45 VVIANNSRRMKLL
-57 QEEIAFFMQDHSTAP
+57 QDEIAFFIRDHSTAP
-72 LLTLSDWE
+72 LLSLSDWE

-92 VISDRLRTLAQIPY
+92 IISDRLRTLAQIPH
-106 LERGILLTTV
+106 LEQGILLSTV

-130 GHSFFLEA
+130 GHSFFLET
-138 GQILDPENLRN
+138 GQIVDPDKLRKRL
-149 QLHETGYLSVTQVL
+149 QEAGYLAVSQVL

-174 IDIYPMGSNEPLR
+174 IDIYPMGSSDPFR

-201 DPESQRSSDTRK
+201 DPESQRSSDTRNSI
-213 TVELLPGREYP
+213 ELLPGREYP
-224 TDRDAINQFRA
+224 TDHDAINQFRT
-235 NFRSQFEGDPQKHLV
+235 NFRRQFEGDPQKHLV
-250 YREVSKG
+250 YREISKG
-257 NLPTAL
+257 NLPTGL
-263 DYFWPLFFSQTDTL
+263 DYFWPLFYSQTDTL
-277 FEHLPPNATWIL
+277 FEHLPSNATWVL
-289 DMGFRDNLDKQW
+289 DKDFRDSVDKHW
-301 AAINDRHKLACIV
+301 AAIIDRHKLACLV
-314 PERLPLPPEQLYAAP
+314 PERLPLQPEQLYAAP
-329 VEIIQRIDSQTK
+329 AETSRRVNSEVN
-341 IFLGTKAHE
+341 IFLGTETHE
-350 QSDRPLPG
+350 QSEKRRPG
-358 TFWVEPKNS
+358 TFWVEPRNS
-367 EPYQAITTHL
+367 EPYQAITKHL
-377 QHSRYKTLLAF
+377 QHTRYKTLLAF
-388 ESLGRQDIIN
+388 ESVGRQDIIS
-398 EVLRGRGMSP
+398 EVLRGRDMCP

-413 WNEFA
+413 WTEFA
-418 RQDGPHLATVA
+418 KKGGPHLATVTF
-429 CRIERG
+429 RIERG
-435 AVFHELKLELITETQ
+435 AVFQDLGLEVITETQ
-450 IFGERATHTSRRA
+450 IFGERTTRA
-463 TGSRDPESI
+463 SKRTASSRDPESI

-478 LKTDDPVV
+478 LKIDDPVV

-517 GDKLYVPILNLHLVS
+517 GDKLYVPILNLHLIN

-548 SEQWTRIK
+548 SEQWARAK
-556 DRAVKRTRDTAAE
+556 DRAAKRTRDTAAE

-575 IRAARSGLALAIPSQ
+575 IRASRAGASLAIPSE
-590 EYSKFIST
+590 EYSTFVST
-598 FVHDETPD
+598 FVHEETPD

-612 DVLNDLTSN
+612 DVLSDLASDQ
-621 RPMDRLVC
+621 PMDRLVC

-636 TEIALRAAFVAV
+636 TEIALRAAFVAI

-662 LAQQHFNTFLD
+662 LAQQHFDTFLD

-680 SIRCISRLQTPKEVK
+680 SVRCVSRLQTNKEVE
-695 KTLNSLR
+695 KTLASLR
-702 DASLDIVVGTHRLL
+702 NATLDIVIGTHRLL
-716 QPDVSFKD
+716 QPDVSFMD

-775 SLIATPPKQRV
+775 SLIATPPEQRV

-819 QVKSIERVKDELQ
+819 QVKSIERVRDELQ
-832 YLIPEATI
+832 ILVPEATI

-848 ESKLEVVMRN
+848 ESELEVVMRN

-945 SLASHDLE
+945 ALASHDLE
-953 IRGAGEILGE
+953 IRGAGELLGE
-963 EQSGTIDDIGF
+963 EQSGTIVDIGF
-974 SLYADYLKRAIRDLS
+974 SLYADYLNRAIRDLA
-989 KLSDDTKPTLY
+989 KLPNDNKYTLHE
-1000 DQARTEVDLN
+1000 QIRTEIDLD
-1010 LPILFSDS
+1010 LPILFPDS
-1018 YLPDVHTRLLLY
+1018 YLPDVHARLLLY

-1035 ARTVDELYDL
+1035 AQTVEDLYDL

-1062 VFAIGT
+1062 VFAISD
-1068 IKLTATDLGIE
+1068 IKLTATGLGIE
-1079 KIQLGDEG
+1079 KIKLGDKG
-1087 GFVQFSEHTAL
+1087 GFVKFSEHTAL
-1098 NPILLIDLI
+1098 DPVQLVDLI
-1107 ESSDGVLTMR
+1107 ESSNNEINMR
-1117 DAYKLNIT
+1117 GTYTLGIT
-1125 TSLPL
+1125 TVSYTHLTLPT
-1130 AQDKIA
+1130 KRIV
-1136 YIKHLL
+1136 
-1142 ARLQSEP
+1142 

>member
-1 MRALPDEFKLNPDL
+1 MRALPDEFKPNSAF
-15 IQTIHWPDLYG
+15 TETTRWSELYG

-31 GITRLADR
+31 GIARLADR
-39 LEAPVI
+39 LKTPV
-45 VVANNSRRLKLL
+45 VVIANNSRRMKLL
-57 QEEIAFFMQDHSTAP
+57 QDEIAFFMRDHSTAP
-72 LLTLSDWE
+72 LLSLSDWE

-92 VISDRLRTLAQIPY
+92 IISDRLRTLAQIPH
-106 LERGILLTTV
+106 LEQGILLSTV
-116 PALMQRLPPSEYIS
+116 PALMQKLPPSEYIS
-130 GHSFFLEA
+130 GHSFFLET
-138 GQILDPENLRN
+138 GQIVDPDKLRKRL
-149 QLHETGYLSVTQVL
+149 QEAGYLAVSQVL

-174 IDIYPMGSNEPLR
+174 IDIYPMGSSDPFR

-201 DPESQRSSDTRK
+201 DPESQRSSDTRNSI
-213 TVELLPGREYP
+213 ELLPGREYP
-224 TDRDAINQFRA
+224 TDHDAINQFRT
-235 NFRSQFEGDPQKHLV
+235 NFRRQFEGDPQKHLV
-250 YREVSKG
+250 YREISKG
-257 NLPTAL
+257 NLPTGL
-263 DYFWPLFFSQTDTL
+263 DYFWPLFYSQTDTL
-277 FEHLPPNATWIL
+277 FEHLPSNATWVL
-289 DMGFRDNLDKQW
+289 DKDFRDSVDKHW
-301 AAINDRHKLACIV
+301 AAIVDRHKLACLV
-314 PERLPLPPEQLYAAP
+314 PERLPLPPEQLYAPPA
-329 VEIIQRIDSQTK
+329 EISRRVNSEVN
-341 IFLGTKAHE
+341 IFLGTETHE
-350 QSDRPLPG
+350 QSEKRRPG

-367 EPYQAITTHL
+367 EPYQAITKHL
-377 QHSRYKTLLAF
+377 QHTRYKTLLAF
-388 ESLGRQDIIN
+388 ESVGRQDIIS
-398 EVLRGRGMSP
+398 EVLRGRDMCP

-413 WNEFA
+413 WTEFA
-418 RQDGPHLATVA
+418 KKGGPHLATVT

-435 AVFHELKLELITETQ
+435 AVFQDLGLEVITEIQ
-450 IFGERATHTSRRA
+450 IFGERTTRA
-463 TGSRDPESI
+463 SKRTASSRDPESI

-478 LKTDDPVV
+478 LKIDDPVV

-517 GDKLYVPILNLHLVS
+517 GDKLYVPILNLHLVN

-548 SEQWTRIK
+548 SEQWARAK
-556 DRAVKRTRDTAAE
+556 DRAAKRTRDTAAE

-575 IRAARSGLALAIPSQ
+575 IRASRAGASLAIPSE
-590 EYSKFIST
+590 EYSAFVST
-598 FVHDETPD
+598 FVHEETPD

-612 DVLNDLTSN
+612 DVLSDLASDQ
-621 RPMDRLVC
+621 PMDRLVC

-636 TEIALRAAFVAV
+636 TEIALRAAFVAI

-662 LAQQHFNTFLD
+662 LAQQHFDTFLD

-680 SIRCISRLQTPKEVK
+680 SIRCVSRLQTNKEVEE
-695 KTLNSLR
+695 TLASLR
-702 DASLDIVVGTHRLL
+702 NATLDIVIGTHRLL
-716 QPDVSFKD
+716 QPDVSFMD

-775 SLIATPPKQRV
+775 SLIATPPEQRV

-819 QVKSIERVKDELQ
+819 QVKSIERVRDELQ
-832 YLIPEATI
+832 ILVPEATI

-848 ESKLEVVMRN
+848 ESELEVVMRN

-945 SLASHDLE
+945 ALASHDLE
-953 IRGAGEILGE
+953 IRGAGELLGE

-974 SLYADYLKRAIRDLS
+974 SLYADYLNRAIRDLA
-989 KLSDDTKPTLY
+989 KLPNDNKYTLHE
-1000 DQARTEVDLN
+1000 QIRTEIDLD
-1010 LPILFSDS
+1010 LPILFPDS
-1018 YLPDVHTRLLLY
+1018 YLPDVHARLLLY

-1035 ARTVDELYDL
+1035 AQTAEDLYDL

-1062 VFAIGT
+1062 VFAISD
-1068 IKLTATDLGIE
+1068 IKLTATGLGIE
-1079 KIQLGDEG
+1079 KIKLGDKG
-1087 GFVQFSEHTAL
+1087 GFVKFSEHTAL
-1098 NPILLIDLI
+1098 DPVQLVDLI
-1107 ESSDGVLTMR
+1107 ESSNNEINMR
-1117 DAYKLNIT
+1117 GTYTLGIT

-1130 AQDKIA
+1130 PQDKIA
-1136 YIKHLL
+1136 YIKRLL
-1142 ARLQSEP
+1142 ATLQSDP

>member
-1 MRALPDEFKLNPDL
+1 M
-15 IQTIHWPDLYG
+15 
-26 SAEGF
+26 
-31 GITRLADR
+31 
-39 LEAPVI
+39 
-45 VVANNSRRLKLL
+45 
-57 QEEIAFFMQDHSTAP
+57 
-72 LLTLSDWE
+72 
-80 CLPYDVVSPQPE
+80 
-92 VISDRLRTLAQIPY
+92 
-106 LERGILLTTV
+106 
-116 PALMQRLPPSEYIS
+116 
-130 GHSFFLEA
+130 
-138 GQILDPENLRN
+138 
-149 QLHETGYLSVTQVL
+149 
-163 CQGEY
+163 
-168 AIRGGV
+168 
-174 IDIYPMGSNEPLR
+174 
-187 LDLFGNQLETIRLF
+187 
-201 DPESQRSSDTRK
+201 
-213 TVELLPGREYP
+213 
-224 TDRDAINQFRA
+224 
-235 NFRSQFEGDPQKHLV
+235 
-250 YREVSKG
+250 YREISKG
-257 NLPTAL
+257 NLPTGL
-263 DYFWPLFFSQTDTL
+263 DFFWPLFYSQTDTL
-277 FEHLPPNATWIL
+277 FEHLPSNATWVL
-289 DMGFRDNLDKQW
+289 DKDFRDSVDKQW
-301 AAINDRHKLACIV
+301 AAIVDRHKLACLV

-329 VEIIQRIDSQTK
+329 AEIIQRVDSEVK
-341 IFLGTKAHE
+341 IFLGTETHE
-350 QSDRPLPG
+350 QSEKRRPG
-358 TFWVEPKNS
+358 TFWVEPRNS
-367 EPYQAITTHL
+367 EPYQAVTKHL
-377 QHSRYKTLLAF
+377 QHTRYKTLLAF

-398 EVLRGRGMSP
+398 EVLRGRDMCP
-408 TEVDG
+408 TEVNG
-413 WNEFA
+413 WTEFV
-418 RQDGPHLATVA
+418 RKGGPHLATVT

-435 AVFHELKLELITETQ
+435 AVFQDLGLEVITETQ
-450 IFGERATHTSRRA
+450 IFGERTTRAPRRTA
-463 TGSRDPESI
+463 ISRDPESI
-472 IQSLAE
+472 IKSLAE
-478 LKTDDPVV
+478 LKIDDPVV

-517 GDKLYVPILNLHLVS
+517 GDKLYVPILNLHLVN

-548 SEQWTRIK
+548 SEQWARAK
-556 DRAVKRTRDTAAE
+556 DKAAKRTRDTAAE

-575 IRAARSGLALAIPSQ
+575 IRASRAGASLAIPSE
-590 EYSKFIST
+590 EYSTFVST
-598 FVHDETPD
+598 FVHEETPD

-612 DVLNDLTSN
+612 DVLSDLVSDQ
-621 RPMDRLVC
+621 PMDRLVC

-636 TEIALRAAFVAV
+636 TEIALRAAFVAI

-662 LAQQHFNTFLD
+662 LAQQHYDTFLD

-680 SIRCISRLQTPKEVK
+680 SIRCVSRLQTNKEVE
-695 KTLNSLR
+695 KTLASLR
-702 DASLDIVVGTHRLL
+702 NATLDIVIGTHRLL
-716 QPDVSFKD
+716 QPDVSFMD

-747 RKVVDILTLTATP
+747 RKVVDIMTLTATP

-775 SLIATPPKQRV
+775 SLIATPPEQRV

-819 QVKSIERVKDELQ
+819 QVKSIERVRDELQ
-832 YLIPEATI
+832 ILVPEATI

-848 ESKLEVVMRN
+848 ESELEVVMRN

-945 SLASHDLE
+945 ALASHDLE
-953 IRGAGEILGE
+953 IRGAGELLGE

-974 SLYADYLKRAIRDLS
+974 SLYADYLNRAIRDLA
-989 KLSDDTKPTLY
+989 KLPNDNKYTLY
-1000 DQARTEVDLN
+1000 EQIRTEIDLD
-1010 LPILFSDS
+1010 LPILFPDS
-1018 YLPDVHTRLLLY
+1018 YLPDVHARLLLY

-1035 ARTVDELYDL
+1035 AQTVEDLYDL

-1062 VFAIGT
+1062 VFAISD
-1068 IKLTATDLGIE
+1068 IKLTATGLGIE
-1079 KIQLGDEG
+1079 KIKLGDKG
-1087 GFVQFSEHTAL
+1087 GFVKFSEHTAL
-1098 NPILLIDLI
+1098 DPVQLVDLI
-1107 ESSDGVLTMR
+1107 ESSNNEINMR
-1117 DAYKLNIT
+1117 GTYTLGIT

-1130 AQDKIA
+1130 PQDKITYA
-1136 YIKHLL
+1136 KNLMNLL
-1142 ARLQSEP
+1142 RDNV

>member
-1 MRALPDEFKLNPDL
+1 MF
-15 IQTIHWPDLYG
+15 Y
-26 SAEGF
+26 
-31 GITRLADR
+31 
-39 LEAPVI
+39 
-45 VVANNSRRLKLL
+45 
-57 QEEIAFFMQDHSTAP
+57 
-72 LLTLSDWE
+72 
-80 CLPYDVVSPQPE
+80 
-92 VISDRLRTLAQIPY
+92 
-106 LERGILLTTV
+106 
-116 PALMQRLPPSEYIS
+116 
-130 GHSFFLEA
+130 
-138 GQILDPENLRN
+138 
-149 QLHETGYLSVTQVL
+149 
-163 CQGEY
+163 
-168 AIRGGV
+168 
-174 IDIYPMGSNEPLR
+174 
-187 LDLFGNQLETIRLF
+187 
-201 DPESQRSSDTRK
+201 
-213 TVELLPGREYP
+213 
-224 TDRDAINQFRA
+224 
-235 NFRSQFEGDPQKHLV
+235 
-250 YREVSKG
+250 
-257 NLPTAL
+257 
-263 DYFWPLFFSQTDTL
+263 SQTDTL
-277 FEHLPPNATWIL
+277 FEHLLSNATWVL
-289 DMGFRDNLDKQW
+289 DKDFRDSVDKHW
-301 AAINDRHKLACIV
+301 AAIVDRHKLACLV

-329 VEIIQRIDSQTK
+329 AEISRRVNSEVN
-341 IFLGTKAHE
+341 IFLGTETHE
-350 QSDRPLPG
+350 QSEKRRPG
-358 TFWVEPKNS
+358 TFWVEPRNS
-367 EPYQAITTHL
+367 EPYQAITKHL
-377 QHSRYKTLLAF
+377 QHTRYKTLLAF
-388 ESLGRQDIIN
+388 ESVGRQDIIS
-398 EVLRGRGMSP
+398 EVLRGRDMCP

-413 WNEFA
+413 WTEFA
-418 RQDGPHLATVA
+418 KKGGPHLATVT
-429 CRIERG
+429 CRMERG
-435 AVFHELKLELITETQ
+435 AVFQDLGLEVITETQ
-450 IFGERATHTSRRA
+450 IFGERTTRAPRRTA
-463 TGSRDPESI
+463 ISRDPESI
-472 IQSLAE
+472 IKSLAE
-478 LKTDDPVV
+478 LKIDDPVV

-517 GDKLYVPILNLHLVS
+517 GDKLYVPILNLHLVN

-548 SEQWTRIK
+548 SEQWARAK
-556 DRAVKRTRDTAAE
+556 DKAAKRTRDTAAE

-575 IRAARSGLALAIPSQ
+575 IRASRAGASLAIPSE
-590 EYSKFIST
+590 EYSTFVST
-598 FVHDETPD
+598 FVHEETPD

-612 DVLNDLTSN
+612 DVLSDLVSDQ
-621 RPMDRLVC
+621 PMDRLVC

-636 TEIALRAAFVAV
+636 TEIALRAAFVAI

-662 LAQQHFNTFLD
+662 LAQQHFDTFLD

-680 SIRCISRLQTPKEVK
+680 SIRCVSRLQTNKEVE
-695 KTLNSLR
+695 KTLASLR
-702 DASLDIVVGTHRLL
+702 NATLDIVIGTHRLL
-716 QPDVSFKD
+716 QPDVSFMD

-775 SLIATPPKQRV
+775 SLIATPPEQRV

-819 QVKSIERVKDELQ
+819 QVKSIERVRDELQ
-832 YLIPEATI
+832 ILVPEATI

-848 ESKLEVVMRN
+848 ESELEVVMRN

-945 SLASHDLE
+945 ALASHDLE
-953 IRGAGEILGE
+953 IRGAGELLGE

-974 SLYADYLKRAIRDLS
+974 SLYADYLNRAIRDLA
-989 KLSDDTKPTLY
+989 KLPNDNKYTLY
-1000 DQARTEVDLN
+1000 EQIRTEIDLD
-1010 LPILFSDS
+1010 LPILFPDS
-1018 YLPDVHTRLLLY
+1018 YLPDVHARLLLY

-1035 ARTVDELYDL
+1035 AQTVEDLYDL

-1062 VFAIGT
+1062 VFAISD
-1068 IKLTATDLGIE
+1068 IKLTATGLGIE
-1079 KIQLGDEG
+1079 KIKLGDKG
-1087 GFVQFSEHTAL
+1087 GFVKFSEHTAL
-1098 NPILLIDLI
+1098 DPVQLVDLI
-1107 ESSDGVLTMR
+1107 ESSNNEINMRGTYTLGV
-1117 DAYKLNIT
+1117 T

-1130 AQDKIA
+1130 PQDKIA

-1142 ARLQSEP
+1142 ATLQSDP

>member
-1 MRALPDEFKLNPDL
+1 MRALPDEFKQNSAF
-15 IQTIHWPDLYG
+15 TETTRWSDLYG
-26 SAEGF
+26 SAEGY
-31 GITRLADR
+31 GIARLADR
-39 LEAPVI
+39 LKTPV
-45 VVANNSRRLKLL
+45 VVIANNSRRMKLL
-57 QEEIAFFMQDHSTAP
+57 QDEIAFFIRDHSTAP
-72 LLTLSDWE
+72 LLSLSDWE

-92 VISDRLRTLAQIPY
+92 IISDRLRTLAQIPH
-106 LERGILLTTV
+106 LEQGILLSTV

-130 GHSFFLEA
+130 GHSFFLET
-138 GQILDPENLRN
+138 GQIVDPDNLRKRL
-149 QLHETGYLSVTQVL
+149 QEAGYLAVSQVL

-174 IDIYPMGSNEPLR
+174 IDIYPMGSSDPFR

-201 DPESQRSSDTRK
+201 DPESQRSSDTRNSI
-213 TVELLPGREYP
+213 ELLPGREYP
-224 TDRDAINQFRA
+224 TDHDAINQFRT
-235 NFRSQFEGDPQKHLV
+235 NFRRQFEGDPQKHLV
-250 YREVSKG
+250 YREISKG
-257 NLPTAL
+257 NLPTGL
-263 DYFWPLFFSQTDTL
+263 DYFWPLFYSQTDTL
-277 FEHLPPNATWIL
+277 FEHLPSNATWVL
-289 DMGFRDNLDKQW
+289 DKDFRDSVDKHW
-301 AAINDRHKLACIV
+301 AAIVDRHKLACLV

-329 VEIIQRIDSQTK
+329 AETSRRVNSEVN
-341 IFLGTKAHE
+341 IFLGTETHE
-350 QSDRPLPG
+350 QSEKRRPG
-358 TFWVEPKNS
+358 TFWVEPRNS
-367 EPYQAITTHL
+367 EPYQAITKHL
-377 QHSRYKTLLAF
+377 QHTRYKTLLAF
-388 ESLGRQDIIN
+388 ESVGRQDIIS
-398 EVLRGRGMSP
+398 EVLRGRDMCP

-413 WNEFA
+413 WTEFA
-418 RQDGPHLATVA
+418 KKGGPHLATVT

-435 AVFHELKLELITETQ
+435 AVFQDLGLEVITETQ
-450 IFGERATHTSRRA
+450 IFGERTTRA
-463 TGSRDPESI
+463 SKRTAGSRDPESI

-478 LKTDDPVV
+478 LKIDDPVV

-517 GDKLYVPILNLHLVS
+517 GDKLYVPILNLHLIN

-548 SEQWTRIK
+548 SEQWARAK
-556 DRAVKRTRDTAAE
+556 DRAAKRTRDTAAE

-575 IRAARSGLALAIPSQ
+575 IRASRAGASLAIPSE
-590 EYSKFIST
+590 EYSTFVST
-598 FVHDETPD
+598 FVHEETPD

-612 DVLNDLTSN
+612 DVLSDLVSDQ
-621 RPMDRLVC
+621 PMDRLVC

-636 TEIALRAAFVAV
+636 TEIALRAAFVAI

-662 LAQQHFNTFLD
+662 LAQQHFDTFLD
-673 RFSDQPV
+673 RFSNQPV
-680 SIRCISRLQTPKEVK
+680 SIRCVSRLQTNKEVE
-695 KTLNSLR
+695 KTLASLR
-702 DASLDIVVGTHRLL
+702 NATLDIVIGTHRLL
-716 QPDVSFKD
+716 QPDVSFMD

-775 SLIATPPKQRV
+775 SLIATPPEQRV

-819 QVKSIERVKDELQ
+819 QVKSIERVRDELQ
-832 YLIPEATI
+832 ILVPEATI

-848 ESKLEVVMRN
+848 ESELEVVMRN

-945 SLASHDLE
+945 ALASHDLE
-953 IRGAGEILGE
+953 IRGAGELLGE

-974 SLYADYLKRAIRDLS
+974 SLYADYLNRAIRDLA
-989 KLSDDTKPTLY
+989 KLPNDNKYTLHE
-1000 DQARTEVDLN
+1000 QIRTEIDLD
-1010 LPILFSDS
+1010 LPILFPDS
-1018 YLPDVHTRLLLY
+1018 YLPDVHARLLLY

-1035 ARTVDELYDL
+1035 AQTAEDLYDL
-1045 QLETLDR
+1045 QLEALDR

-1062 VFAIGT
+1062 VFAISD
-1068 IKLTATDLGIE
+1068 IKLTATGLGIE
-1079 KIQLGDEG
+1079 KIKLGDKG
-1087 GFVQFSEHTAL
+1087 GFVKFSEHTAL
-1098 NPILLIDLI
+1098 DPVQLVDLI
-1107 ESSDGVLTMR
+1107 ESSNNEINMR
-1117 DAYKLNIT
+1117 GTYTLGIT
-1125 TSLPL
+1125 RSLPL
-1130 AQDKIA
+1130 PQDKITYA
-1136 YIKHLL
+1136 KNLMNLL
-1142 ARLQSEP
+1142 RDNV